1 MTGGFH
7 PGDAASRQHAPCLDR
22 SPCLPG
28 QDAINACFHCG
39 EPVPAGSRYAL
50 EIKGIVQPMCCPGC
64 QAVAET
70 IMECGL
76 SSYYDHRT
84 APGIK
89 GELVPQELAA
99 LTHYDLTE
107 VQQDFVTDSG
117 TGSHRMREILLSVEG
132 LTCAACAWLIER
144 HLTGLAGLH
153 YINVNTTTHRARIKW
168 DPDRLAL
175 SDILKGF
182 AKIGYRAYPFQTH
195 TQEALY
201 AKEVRSYMFRLALA
215 GLGSM
220 QVMMC
225 AVALYMDL
233 FISVED
239 EFMVYFKWIS
249 LLLSTPIMIYSAQ
262 PFYVGAWRSLKQG
275 HLSMDVSVSLALI
288 GAFVASMWATVFN
301 TGEVYFD
308 SITMFVFFLLLG
320 RFLELRAR
328 RKASESS
335 SNLARLVPIMA
346 TRIDEDG
353 EHEVAAKMLQ
363 VGDRIRV
370 LAGATLPADGLIV
383 EGQASLNESML
394 TGEQLPLLKQV
405 GDSVYAGTINTDA
418 PLQIR
423 VSHRIE
429 ESRIAQIM
437 RLQDHALDDK
447 PAIAQMAD
455 QLSRHFIL
463 VLLIIAAA
471 VWTFWHFH
479 QPEQAFWVTLAVL
492 VATCPCALSLAT
504 PTALTSATANLTRNG
519 ILLRRGHVLDVL
531 TKANRIVMDKT
542 GTLTTGNISL
552 ISTTALAE
560 LSEAQC
566 LSIARALEAYSEH
579 PIARA
584 FRSKAADEAVLLAAS
599 EVTPVI
605 GHGIQGKIAGQHYR
619 IGSARWLSLPAGQTA
634 SQGLAIYLA
643 DESRLLA
650 RFILAD
656 TLRPD
661 ARALIQAF
669 KAAGLQTTILTGDSS
684 AQADEVARELGVDEL
699 VKGVSPDGKLA
710 YLKEHEARGDINIM
724 VGDGINDAPV
734 LAGAHASFAMAG
746 GTDLAKNSADAILLA
761 DDLSRLLEART
772 LAIRTRKIIQEN
784 FAWSIGY
791 NLLVLPLAASG
802 WLPPYVAAAGM
813 SLSSLIVVTN
823 SMRLNR

>member
-1 MTGGFH
+1 MTG
-7 PGDAASRQHAPCLDR
+7 
-22 SPCLPG
+22 
-28 QDAINACFHCG
+28 CFHCG
-39 EPVPAGSRYAL
+39 EPVPTGSDFTL

-64 QAVAET
+64 QAVAQT
-70 IMECGL
+70 ILECGL
-76 SSYYDHRT
+76 ASYYEHRT

-89 GELVPQELAA
+89 GELVPSELAA
-99 LTHYDLTE
+99 LTHYDLAE
-107 VQQDFVTDSG
+107 VQQEFVTETG
-117 TGSHRMREILLSVEG
+117 TLREIQLSVEG

-144 HLTGLAGLH
+144 HLMGLPGLH
-153 YINVNTTTHRARIKW
+153 YVNVNTTTHRARIKW
-168 DPDRLAL
+168 DPDKLSL

-195 TQEALY
+195 SQEALY
-201 AKEVRSYMFRLALA
+201 AREVRSYMFRMALA

-233 FISVED
+233 FISVEE
-239 EFMVYFKWIS
+239 EFMIYFKWIS

-262 PFYVGAWRSLKQG
+262 PFYAGAWRSLRQG

-288 GAFVASMWATVFN
+288 GAFVASIWATVFN
-301 TGEVYFD
+301 TGEVYYD

-320 RFLELRAR
+320 RLLELRAR

-346 TRIDEDG
+346 TRIDTDG
-353 EHEVAAKMLQ
+353 EHEVAAKTLR
-363 VGDRIRV
+363 VGDRVRV
-370 LAGATLPADGLIV
+370 LAGATLPADGIITL
-383 EGQASLNESML
+383 GQASLNEAML
-394 TGEQLPLLKQV
+394 TGEQLPLLKQA
-405 GDSVYAGTINTDA
+405 GDPVFAGTINTDA
-418 PLQIR
+418 PLEIR
-423 VSHRIE
+423 VSHPIE
-429 ESRIAQIM
+429 ESRLAQIM

-447 PAIAQMAD
+447 PAIAQLAD
-455 QLSRHFIL
+455 VLSRHFIL
-463 VLLIIAAA
+463 VLLLIAAG

-479 QPEQAFWVTLAVL
+479 DPERAFWVTLSVL

-504 PTALTSATANLTRNG
+504 PTALTSATAHLTRRG

-531 TKANRIVMDKT
+531 TRANRIVMDKT

-552 ISTTALAE
+552 VGVQPLAGLGKDE
-560 LSEAQC
+560 C
-566 LSIARALEAYSEH
+566 LAIARALEAYSEH

-584 FRSKAADEAVLLAAS
+584 FRSQGAEDAVLPAS

-605 GHGIQGKIAGQHYR
+605 GHGIQGRIAGKHYR
-619 IGSARWLSLPAGQTA
+619 IGSPRWLALADEQEAT
-634 SQGLAIYLA
+634 QGLAIYLA
-643 DESRLLA
+643 DETGPLA
-650 RFILAD
+650 RFTLAD
-656 TLRPD
+656 TVRAD
-661 ARALIQAF
+661 AGALIQAF

-684 AQADEVARELGVDEL
+684 PQADAVARELGVDEL
-699 VKGVSPDGKLA
+699 VKGVTPDGKLA
-710 YLKEHEARGDINIM
+710 YLKAREAAGDISIM

-761 DDLSRLLEART
+761 DDLSRLLTARA
-772 LAIRTRKIIQEN
+772 LALRTRRIIQEN

-802 WLPPYVAAAGM
+802 WLPPYLAAAGM

>member
-1 MTGGFH
+1 MT
-7 PGDAASRQHAPCLDR
+7 P
-22 SPCLPG
+22 
-28 QDAINACFHCG
+28 CFHCG
-39 EPVPAGSRYAL
+39 EPVPTNSGYSL
-50 EIKGIVQPMCCPGC
+50 EIKGIVRPMCCPGC

-76 SSYYDHRT
+76 ASYYDHRT
-84 APGIK
+84 APGTK
-89 GELVPQELAA
+89 GDLVPEELAA
-99 LTHYDLTE
+99 LTHYDLAE

-117 TGSHRMREILLSVEG
+117 TLREIQLTVEG

-144 HLTGLAGLH
+144 HLMTLGGLR

-168 DPDRLAL
+168 DPDQLSL

-182 AKIGYRAYPFQTH
+182 AQIGYRAYPFQTH
-195 TQEALY
+195 QQEALY

-288 GAFVASMWATVFN
+288 GAFIASMWATVFN
-301 TGEVYFD
+301 TGEVYYD

-346 TRIDEDG
+346 TRIDDEG
-353 EHEVAAKMLQ
+353 EHEVAAKTLQ
-363 VGDRIRV
+363 VGDLVRV
-370 LAGATLPADGLIV
+370 LAGATLPADGIIV

-394 TGEQLPLLKQV
+394 TGEQLPLLKQR
-405 GDSVYAGTINTDA
+405 GDQVYAGTINTDA

-479 QPEQAFWVTLAVL
+479 QPDQAFWVTLAVL

-542 GTLTTGNISL
+542 GTLTTGEISL
-552 ISTTALAE
+552 TGTTTLAE
-560 LSEAQC
+560 MDETHC
-566 LSIARALEAYSEH
+566 LAIARAMEAQSEH

-584 FRSKAADEAVLLAAS
+584 FLLPADSIAVLPSAR
-599 EVTPVI
+599 EITPVI
-605 GHGIQGKIAGQHYR
+605 GHGITALVDGVRYR
-619 IGSARWLSLPAGQTA
+619 IGSARWIGLDPAQEQGR
-634 SQGLAIYLA
+634 GLAIYLA
-643 DESRLLA
+643 DEQQVLA
-650 RFILAD
+650 RFNLED

-661 ARALIQAF
+661 ARVLIAAF
-669 KAAGLQTTILTGDSS
+669 KSAGLQTTVLTGDSS
-684 AQADEVARELGVDEL
+684 LQADEIARELGVDEL
-699 VKGVSPDGKLA
+699 IKGVSPDGKLA
-710 YLKEHEARGDINIM
+710 YLKAREAQGDISIM

-761 DDLSRLLEART
+761 DDLSRLLEARV
-772 LAIRTRKIIQEN
+772 LAMRTRKIIIEN

-791 NLLVLPLAASG
+791 NLLVLPLAACG
-802 WLPPYVAAAGM
+802 WLPPYLAAAGM

>member
-1 MTGGFH
+1 MT
-7 PGDAASRQHAPCLDR
+7 P
-22 SPCLPG
+22 
-28 QDAINACFHCG
+28 CFHCG
-39 EPVPAGSRYAL
+39 EPVPANSGYSL
-50 EIKGIVQPMCCPGC
+50 EIKGIVRPMCCPGC

-76 SSYYDHRT
+76 ASYYDHRT
-84 APGIK
+84 APGTK
-89 GELVPQELAA
+89 GDLVPEELAA
-99 LTHYDLTE
+99 LTHYDLAE
-107 VQQDFVTDSG
+107 VQQDFVTDNG
-117 TGSHRMREILLSVEG
+117 TLREIQLTVEG

-144 HLTGLAGLH
+144 HLMTLTGLR

-168 DPDRLAL
+168 DPDQLSL

-182 AKIGYRAYPFQTH
+182 AQIGYRAYPFQTH
-195 TQEALY
+195 QQEALY

-301 TGEVYFD
+301 TGEVYYD

-346 TRIDEDG
+346 TRIDDEG
-353 EHEVAAKMLQ
+353 EHEVAAKTLQ
-363 VGDRIRV
+363 VGDRVRV
-370 LAGATLPADGLIV
+370 LAGATLPADGIIV

-394 TGEQLPLLKQV
+394 TGEQLPLLKQR
-405 GDSVYAGTINTDA
+405 GDQVYAGTINTDA

-479 QPEQAFWVTLAVL
+479 QPDQAFWVTLAVL

-542 GTLTTGNISL
+542 GTLTTGEISL
-552 ISTTALAE
+552 TGITALAE
-560 LSEAQC
+560 VDETHC
-566 LSIARALEAYSEH
+566 LAIARAMEAQSEH

-584 FRSKAADEAVLLAAS
+584 FRLPTDSISVLPSAR
-599 EVTPVI
+599 EITPVI
-605 GHGIQGKIAGQHYR
+605 GHGITALVDGVRYR
-619 IGSARWLSLPAGQTA
+619 IGSARWLGLDPAQDRGR
-634 SQGLAIYLA
+634 GLAIYLA
-643 DESRLLA
+643 DEQQVLA
-650 RFILAD
+650 RFNLED

-661 ARALIQAF
+661 AKALIAAF
-669 KAAGLQTTILTGDSS
+669 KAAGLQTTVLTGDSS
-684 AQADEVARELGVDEL
+684 LQADEIARELGVDEL

-710 YLKEHEARGDINIM
+710 YLKTREAQGDINIM

-761 DDLSRLLEART
+761 DDLSRLLEARV
-772 LAIRTRKIIQEN
+772 LAMRTRKIIIEN

-791 NLLVLPLAASG
+791 NLLVLPLAACG
-802 WLPPYVAAAGM
+802 WLPPYLAAAGM

>member
-1 MTGGFH
+1 MTG
-7 PGDAASRQHAPCLDR
+7 
-22 SPCLPG
+22 
-28 QDAINACFHCG
+28 CFHCG
-39 EPVPAGSRYAL
+39 EPVPANSGYSL
-50 EIKGIVQPMCCPGC
+50 EIKGIVRPMCCPGC

-76 SSYYDHRT
+76 ASYYDHRT

-89 GELVPQELAA
+89 GELVPEELAA
-99 LTHYDLTE
+99 LTHYDLAE
-107 VQQDFVTDSG
+107 VQQEFVTDSG
-117 TGSHRMREILLSVEG
+117 TGRETTREIQLTVEG

-144 HLTGLAGLH
+144 HLMTLSGLR

-168 DPDRLAL
+168 DPAQLSL

-195 TQEALY
+195 QQEALY

-262 PFYVGAWRSLKQG
+262 PFYINAWRSLKQG

-288 GAFVASMWATVFN
+288 GAFIASMWATVFN
-301 TGEVYFD
+301 TGEVYYD

-346 TRIDEDG
+346 TLIDQDG
-353 EHEVAAKMLQ
+353 EREVAAKTLQ
-363 VGDRIRV
+363 IGDRVRV
-370 LAGATLPADGLIV
+370 LAGATLPADGIIV
-383 EGQASLNESML
+383 AGEASLNEAML
-394 TGEQLPLLKQV
+394 TGEQLPLFKQC
-405 GDSVYAGTINTDA
+405 GDLVYAGTINTDA

-423 VSHRIE
+423 VTHRIE
-429 ESRIAQIM
+429 ESRISQIM

-471 VWTFWHFH
+471 VWTFWHVH
-479 QPEQAFWVTLAVL
+479 QPEQAFWIALAVL

-519 ILLRRGHVLDVL
+519 ILLRRGHVLDIL

-542 GTLTTGNISL
+542 GTLTTGEIRLSATTVM
-552 ISTTALAE
+552 STLDADR
-560 LSEAQC
+560 C
-566 LSIARALEAYSEH
+566 LSIARALEAQSEH

-584 FRSKAADEAVLLAAS
+584 FRLPTDEVGQLPQAS
-599 EVTPVI
+599 EITPVI
-605 GHGIQGKIAGQHYR
+605 GHGITGLVDGVRYR
-619 IGSARWLSLPAGQTA
+619 IGSARWLGMENNDNPEH
-634 SQGLAIYLA
+634 GLAIYLA
-643 DESRLLA
+643 DEQQLLA
-650 RFILAD
+650 RFELDD

-661 ARALIQAF
+661 AKALIEAF

-684 AQADEVARELGVDEL
+684 PQADEIARTLGVDEL
-699 VKGVSPDGKLA
+699 VKGVTPDGKLA
-710 YLKEHEARGDINIM
+710 YLKAREAEGEISIM

-761 DDLSRLLEART
+761 DDLSRLLDART
-772 LAIRTRKIIQEN
+772 LALRTRKIIIEN
-784 FAWSIGY
+784 FTWSIGY
-791 NLLVLPLAASG
+791 NLLVLPLAACG
-802 WLPPYVAAAGM
+802 WLPPYLAAAGM

>member
-1 MTGGFH
+1 MTG
-7 PGDAASRQHAPCLDR
+7 
-22 SPCLPG
+22 
-28 QDAINACFHCG
+28 CFHCG
-39 EPVPAGSRYAL
+39 EPVPTGSDFTL

-64 QAVAET
+64 QAVAQT
-70 IMECGL
+70 ILECGL
-76 SSYYDHRT
+76 ASYYEHRT

-89 GELVPQELAA
+89 GELVPSELAA
-99 LTHYDLTE
+99 LTHYDLAE
-107 VQQDFVTDSG
+107 VQQEFVTETG
-117 TGSHRMREILLSVEG
+117 TLREIQLSVEG

-144 HLTGLAGLH
+144 HLMGLPGLH
-153 YINVNTTTHRARIKW
+153 YVNVNTTTHRARIKW
-168 DPDRLAL
+168 DPDKLSL

-195 TQEALY
+195 QQEALY
-201 AKEVRSYMFRLALA
+201 AREVRSYMFRMALA

-233 FISVED
+233 FISVEE
-239 EFMVYFKWIS
+239 EFMIYFKWIS

-288 GAFVASMWATVFN
+288 GAFVASIWATVFN
-301 TGEVYFD
+301 TGEVYYD

-320 RFLELRAR
+320 RLLELRAR

-346 TRIDEDG
+346 TRIDAEG
-353 EHEVAAKMLQ
+353 EHEVPAKTLR
-363 VGDRIRV
+363 VGDRVRV
-370 LAGATLPADGLIV
+370 LAGATLPADGIITL
-383 EGQASLNESML
+383 GQASLNEAML
-394 TGEQLPLLKQV
+394 TGEQLPLLKQA
-405 GDSVYAGTINTDA
+405 GDPVFAGTISTDA
-418 PLQIR
+418 PLEIR
-423 VSHRIE
+423 VNHPIE
-429 ESRIAQIM
+429 ESRLAQIM
-437 RLQDHALDDK
+437 RLQDSALDDK
-447 PAIAQMAD
+447 PAIAQLAD
-455 QLSRHFIL
+455 VLSRHFIL
-463 VLLIIAAA
+463 VLLLIAAA

-479 QPEQAFWVTLAVL
+479 APERAFWVTLSVL

-504 PTALTSATANLTRNG
+504 PTALTSATAHLTRSG

-531 TKANRIVMDKT
+531 TRANRIVMDKT

-552 ISTTALAE
+552 VGVQPLAE
-560 LSEAQC
+560 LGEDEC
-566 LSIARALEAYSEH
+566 LAIARALEAYSEH

-584 FRSKAADEAVLLAAS
+584 FRSKGADDAVLLAAS
-599 EVTPVI
+599 GVTPVI
-605 GHGIQGKIAGQHYR
+605 GHGIEGRIAGKHYR
-619 IGSARWLSLPAGQTA
+619 IGSARWLGLSDKQNAA
-634 SQGLAIYLA
+634 QGLAIYLA
-643 DESRLLA
+643 DETRPLA
-650 RFILAD
+650 RFTLAD
-656 TLRPD
+656 TVRAD
-661 ARALIQAF
+661 AGALIQAF
-669 KAAGLQTTILTGDSS
+669 KTAGLQTTILTGDSS
-684 AQADEVARELGVDEL
+684 PQADTVARELGVDEL
-699 VKGVSPDGKLA
+699 VKGVTPDGKLA
-710 YLKEHEARGDINIM
+710 YLKARETAGDISIM

-761 DDLSRLLEART
+761 DDLSRLLTART
-772 LAIRTRKIIQEN
+772 LALRTRRIIQEN

-802 WLPPYVAAAGM
+802 WLPPYLAAAGM

>member
-1 MTGGFH
+1 MSG
-7 PGDAASRQHAPCLDR
+7 
-22 SPCLPG
+22 
-28 QDAINACFHCG
+28 CFHCG

-70 IMECGL
+70 ILECGL
-76 SSYYDHRT
+76 ASYYEHRT
-84 APGIK
+84 APGTK
-89 GELVPQELAA
+89 GELVPEELAA
-99 LTHYDLTE
+99 LTHYDLAE
-107 VQQDFVTDSG
+107 VQQDFVTDSA
-117 TGSHRMREILLSVEG
+117 TGSHKVREIQLTVEG

-144 HLTGLAGLH
+144 HLGNLAGLH

-168 DPDRLAL
+168 DPDRLSL
-175 SDILKGF
+175 SEILKGF

-195 TQEALY
+195 QQEALY

-233 FISVED
+233 FISVEE

-262 PFYVGAWRSLKQG
+262 PFYVGAWRSLRQG

-301 TGEVYFD
+301 TGEVYYD

-346 TRIDEDG
+346 TRLDEDG
-353 EHEVAAKMLQ
+353 EHEVAAKTLQ
-363 VGDRIRV
+363 VGDRVRV
-370 LAGATLPADGLIV
+370 LAGATLPADGTIV
-383 EGQASLNESML
+383 LGQASLNESML
-394 TGEQLPLLKQV
+394 TGEQLPLLKQA
-405 GDSVYAGTINTDA
+405 GDAVYAGTINTDA
-418 PLQIR
+418 PLEIR

-429 ESRIAQIM
+429 ESRLAQIM

-455 QLSRHFIL
+455 VLSRHFIL
-463 VLLIIAAA
+463 VLLFIAAG

-504 PTALTSATANLTRNG
+504 PTALTSATARLTRAG

-531 TKANRIVMDKT
+531 TRANRIVMDKT

-552 ISTTALAE
+552 TSTEALGNFD
-560 LSEAQC
+560 EARC
-566 LSIARALEAYSEH
+566 LAIARALEAYSEH

-584 FRSKAADEAVLLAAS
+584 FRSNAADDAVLLAAS
-599 EVTPVI
+599 KVTPVI
-605 GHGIQGKIAGQHYR
+605 GHGIEGVIEGRHYR
-619 IGSARWLSLPAGQTA
+619 LGSARWLGISNAHEA
-634 SQGLAIYLA
+634 RADGLVIYLA
-643 DESRLLA
+643 DEDRALA
-650 RFILAD
+650 RFLLTD

-661 ARALIQAF
+661 AKALIQAF
-669 KAAGLQTTILTGDSS
+669 KAAGLKTTILTGDSS

-699 VKGVSPDGKLA
+699 VKGVTPDGKLA
-710 YLKEHEARGDINIM
+710 YLKEHEVRGDISIM

-761 DDLSRLLEART
+761 DDLSRLLDARA
-772 LAIRTRKIIQEN
+772 LALRTRKIIKEN

>member
-1 MTGGFH
+1 MT
-7 PGDAASRQHAPCLDR
+7 P
-22 SPCLPG
+22 
-28 QDAINACFHCG
+28 CFHCG
-39 EPVPAGSRYAL
+39 EPVPANSGYSL
-50 EIKGIVQPMCCPGC
+50 EIKGIVRPMCCPGC

-76 SSYYDHRT
+76 ASYYDHRT

-89 GELVPQELAA
+89 GELVPEELAA
-99 LTHYDLTE
+99 LTHYDLAE
-107 VQQDFVTDSG
+107 VQQEFVTDSG
-117 TGSHRMREILLSVEG
+117 TGRETTREIQLTVEG

-144 HLTGLAGLH
+144 HLMTLSGLR

-168 DPDRLAL
+168 DPAQLSL

-195 TQEALY
+195 QQEALY

-262 PFYVGAWRSLKQG
+262 PFYINAWRSLKQG

-288 GAFVASMWATVFN
+288 GAFIASMWATVFN
-301 TGEVYFD
+301 TGEVYYD

-346 TRIDEDG
+346 TLIDQDG
-353 EHEVAAKMLQ
+353 EREVAAKTLQ
-363 VGDRIRV
+363 VGDRVRV
-370 LAGATLPADGLIV
+370 LAGATLPADGVIV
-383 EGQASLNESML
+383 AGEASLNEAML
-394 TGEQLPLLKQV
+394 TGEQLPLFKQC
-405 GDSVYAGTINTDA
+405 GDLVYAGTINTDA

-423 VSHRIE
+423 VTHRIE
-429 ESRIAQIM
+429 ESRISQIM

-479 QPEQAFWVTLAVL
+479 QPEQAFWIALAVL

-519 ILLRRGHVLDVL
+519 ILLRRGHVLDIL

-542 GTLTTGNISL
+542 GTLTTGEIRL
-552 ISTTALAE
+552 CATTVLGTLDADR
-560 LSEAQC
+560 S
-566 LSIARALEAYSEH
+566 LSIARALEAQSEH

-584 FRSKAADEAVLLAAS
+584 FRLPADEVALLPQAS
-599 EVTPVI
+599 EITPVI
-605 GHGIQGKIAGQHYR
+605 GHGITGLVDGVRYR
-619 IGSARWLSLPAGQTA
+619 IGSASWLGIESDDNAQH
-634 SQGLAIYLA
+634 SLAIYLA
-643 DESRLLA
+643 DEQQLLA
-650 RFILAD
+650 RFELDD

-661 ARALIQAF
+661 AKALINAF

-684 AQADEVARELGVDEL
+684 SQADEIARILGVDEL
-699 VKGVSPDGKLA
+699 VKGVTPDGKLA
-710 YLKEHEARGDINIM
+710 YLKAREAEGEISIM

-761 DDLSRLLEART
+761 DDLSRLLDARR
-772 LAIRTRKIIQEN
+772 LALRTRKIIIEN
-784 FAWSIGY
+784 FTWSIGY
-791 NLLVLPLAASG
+791 NLLVLPLAACG
-802 WLPPYVAAAGM
+802 WLPPYLAAAGM

>member
-1 MTGGFH
+1 MTG
-7 PGDAASRQHAPCLDR
+7 
-22 SPCLPG
+22 
-28 QDAINACFHCG
+28 CFHCG
-39 EPVPAGSRYAL
+39 EPVSTGSDFTL
-50 EIKGIVQPMCCPGC
+50 EIKGIAQPMCCPGC
-64 QAVAET
+64 QAVAQT
-70 IMECGL
+70 ILECGL
-76 SSYYDHRT
+76 ASYYEHRT

-89 GELVPQELAA
+89 GELVPSELAA
-99 LTHYDLTE
+99 LTHYDLAE
-107 VQQDFVTDSG
+107 VQQEFVTETG
-117 TGSHRMREILLSVEG
+117 TLREIQLSVEG

-144 HLTGLAGLH
+144 HLMGLPGLH
-153 YINVNTTTHRARIKW
+153 YVNVNTTTHRARIKW
-168 DPDRLAL
+168 DPDKLSL

-195 TQEALY
+195 SQEALY
-201 AKEVRSYMFRLALA
+201 AREVRSYMFRMALA

-233 FISVED
+233 FISVEE
-239 EFMVYFKWIS
+239 EFMIYFKWIS
-249 LLLSTPIMIYSAQ
+249 LLLSTPIMLYSAQ
-262 PFYVGAWRSLKQG
+262 PFYAGAWRSLRQG

-288 GAFVASMWATVFN
+288 GAFVASIWATVFN
-301 TGEVYFD
+301 TGEVYYD

-320 RFLELRAR
+320 RLLELRAR

-346 TRIDEDG
+346 TRIDADG
-353 EHEVAAKMLQ
+353 EHEVAAKTLR
-363 VGDRIRV
+363 VGDRVRV
-370 LAGATLPADGLIV
+370 LAGATLPADGIITL
-383 EGQASLNESML
+383 GQASLNEAML
-394 TGEQLPLLKQV
+394 TGEQLPLLKQA
-405 GDSVYAGTINTDA
+405 GDPVFAGTINTDA
-418 PLQIR
+418 PLEIR
-423 VSHRIE
+423 VSHPIE
-429 ESRIAQIM
+429 ESRLAQIM

-447 PAIAQMAD
+447 PAIAQLAD
-455 QLSRHFIL
+455 VLSRHFIL
-463 VLLIIAAA
+463 VLLLIAAG

-479 QPEQAFWVTLAVL
+479 DPERAFWVTLSVL

-504 PTALTSATANLTRNG
+504 PTALTSATAHLTRRG

-531 TKANRIVMDKT
+531 TRANRIVMDKT

-552 ISTTALAE
+552 VGVQPLAGLGKDE
-560 LSEAQC
+560 C
-566 LSIARALEAYSEH
+566 LAIARALEAYSEH

-584 FRSKAADEAVLLAAS
+584 FRSQGAEDAVLPAS

-605 GHGIQGKIAGQHYR
+605 GHGIQGRIAGKHYR
-619 IGSARWLSLPAGQTA
+619 IGSPRWLALADEQEAT
-634 SQGLAIYLA
+634 QGLAIYLA
-643 DESRLLA
+643 DETGPLA
-650 RFILAD
+650 RFTLAD
-656 TLRPD
+656 TVRAD
-661 ARALIQAF
+661 AGALIQAF

-684 AQADEVARELGVDEL
+684 PQADAVARELGVDEL
-699 VKGVSPDGKLA
+699 VKGVTPDGKLA
-710 YLKEHEARGDINIM
+710 YLKAREAAGDISIM

-761 DDLSRLLEART
+761 DDLSRLLTARA
-772 LAIRTRKIIQEN
+772 LALRTRRIIQEN

-802 WLPPYVAAAGM
+802 WLPPYLAAAGM

>member
-1 MTGGFH
+1 MTG
-7 PGDAASRQHAPCLDR
+7 
-22 SPCLPG
+22 
-28 QDAINACFHCG
+28 CFHCG
-39 EPVPAGSRYAL
+39 EPVPTGSDFTL

-64 QAVAET
+64 QAVAQT
-70 IMECGL
+70 ILECGL
-76 SSYYDHRT
+76 ASYYEHRT

-89 GELVPQELAA
+89 GELVPSELAA
-99 LTHYDLTE
+99 LTHYDLAE
-107 VQQDFVTDSG
+107 VQQEFVTETG
-117 TGSHRMREILLSVEG
+117 TLREIQLSVEG

-144 HLTGLAGLH
+144 HLMGLPGLH
-153 YINVNTTTHRARIKW
+153 YVNVNTTTHRARIKW
-168 DPDRLAL
+168 DPDRLSL

-195 TQEALY
+195 SQEALY
-201 AKEVRSYMFRLALA
+201 AREVRSYMFRMALA

-225 AVALYMDL
+225 AVALYMDF
-233 FISVED
+233 FISVEE
-239 EFMVYFKWIS
+239 EFMIYFKWIS

-262 PFYVGAWRSLKQG
+262 PFYAGAWRSLRQG

-288 GAFVASMWATVFN
+288 GAFVASIWATVFN
-301 TGEVYFD
+301 TGEVYYD

-320 RFLELRAR
+320 RLLELRAR

-346 TRIDEDG
+346 TRIDADG
-353 EHEVAAKMLQ
+353 EHEVPAKTLR
-363 VGDRIRV
+363 VGDRVRV
-370 LAGATLPADGLIV
+370 LAGATLPADGIITL
-383 EGQASLNESML
+383 GQASLNEAML
-394 TGEQLPLLKQV
+394 TGEQLPLLKQA
-405 GDSVYAGTINTDA
+405 GDPVFAGTINTDA
-418 PLQIR
+418 PLEIR
-423 VSHRIE
+423 VNHPIE
-429 ESRIAQIM
+429 ESRLAQIM

-447 PAIAQMAD
+447 PAIAQLAD
-455 QLSRHFIL
+455 VLSRHFIL
-463 VLLIIAAA
+463 VLLLIAAA

-479 QPEQAFWVTLAVL
+479 APERAFWVTLSVL

-504 PTALTSATANLTRNG
+504 PTALTSATAHLTRSG

-531 TKANRIVMDKT
+531 TRANRIVMDKT

-552 ISTTALAE
+552 VGVQPLAE
-560 LSEAQC
+560 LGEDEC
-566 LSIARALEAYSEH
+566 LAIARALEAYSEH

-584 FRSKAADEAVLLAAS
+584 FRSKGADDAVLLAAS
-599 EVTPVI
+599 GVTPVI
-605 GHGIQGKIAGQHYR
+605 GHGIEGRIAGKHYR
-619 IGSARWLSLPAGQTA
+619 IGSARWLGLSDKQNAA
-634 SQGLAIYLA
+634 QGLAIYLA
-643 DESRLLA
+643 DETRPLA
-650 RFILAD
+650 RFTLAD
-656 TLRPD
+656 TVRAD
-661 ARALIQAF
+661 AGALIQAF

-684 AQADEVARELGVDEL
+684 PQADTVARELGVDEL
-699 VKGVSPDGKLA
+699 VKGVTPDGKLA
-710 YLKEHEARGDINIM
+710 YLKARETAGDISIM

-761 DDLSRLLEART
+761 DDLSRLLTART
-772 LAIRTRKIIQEN
+772 LALRTRRIIQEN

-802 WLPPYVAAAGM
+802 WLPPYLAAAGM

>member
-1 MTGGFH
+1 MSG
-7 PGDAASRQHAPCLDR
+7 
-22 SPCLPG
+22 
-28 QDAINACFHCG
+28 CFHCG

-70 IMECGL
+70 ILECGL
-76 SSYYDHRT
+76 ASYYEHRT
-84 APGIK
+84 APGTK
-89 GELVPQELAA
+89 GELVPEELAA
-99 LTHYDLTE
+99 LTHYDLAE
-107 VQQDFVTDSG
+107 VQQDFVTDSA
-117 TGSHRMREILLSVEG
+117 TGSHKVREIQLTVEG

-144 HLTGLAGLH
+144 HLGNLTGLH

-168 DPDRLAL
+168 DPDRLSL

-195 TQEALY
+195 QQEALY

-233 FISVED
+233 FISVEE

-262 PFYVGAWRSLKQG
+262 PFYVGAWRSLRQG

-301 TGEVYFD
+301 TGEVYYD

-346 TRIDEDG
+346 TRLDEEG
-353 EHEVAAKMLQ
+353 EHEVAAKTLQ
-363 VGDRIRV
+363 VGDRVRV
-370 LAGATLPADGLIV
+370 LAGATLPADGIILL
-383 EGQASLNESML
+383 GQASLNESML

-405 GDSVYAGTINTDA
+405 GDAVYAGTINTDA
-418 PLQIR
+418 PLEIR

-429 ESRIAQIM
+429 ESRLAQIM

-455 QLSRHFIL
+455 VLSRHFIL
-463 VLLIIAAA
+463 VLLFIAAG

-504 PTALTSATANLTRNG
+504 PTALTSATAHLTRAG

-531 TKANRIVMDKT
+531 TRANRIVMDKT

-552 ISTTALAE
+552 TSTEALGNLDE
-560 LSEAQC
+560 TRC
-566 LSIARALEAYSEH
+566 LAIARALEAYSEH

-584 FRSKAADEAVLLAAS
+584 FRSNAAEDAVLLAAS
-599 EVTPVI
+599 KVTPVI
-605 GHGIQGKIAGQHYR
+605 GHGIEGVIEGRHYR
-619 IGSARWLSLPAGQTA
+619 LGSARWLGISDTHAAQA
-634 SQGLAIYLA
+634 DGLVIYLA
-643 DESRLLA
+643 DEDRALA
-650 RFILAD
+650 RFLLTD

-661 ARALIQAF
+661 AKALIQAF
-669 KAAGLQTTILTGDSS
+669 KAAGLKTTILTGDSS

-699 VKGVSPDGKLA
+699 VKGVTPDGKLA
-710 YLKEHEARGDINIM
+710 YLKEHEARGDISIM

-761 DDLSRLLEART
+761 DDLSRLLDARA
-772 LAIRTRKIIQEN
+772 LALRTRKIIKEN

>member
-1 MTGGFH
+1 MTG
-7 PGDAASRQHAPCLDR
+7 
-22 SPCLPG
+22 
-28 QDAINACFHCG
+28 CFHCG
-39 EPVPAGSRYAL
+39 EPVSTGSDFTL

-64 QAVAET
+64 QAVAQT
-70 IMECGL
+70 ILECGL
-76 SSYYDHRT
+76 ASYYEHRT

-89 GELVPQELAA
+89 GELVPSELAA
-99 LTHYDLTE
+99 LTHYDLAE
-107 VQQDFVTDSG
+107 VQQEFVTETG
-117 TGSHRMREILLSVEG
+117 TLREIQLSVEG

-144 HLTGLAGLH
+144 HLMGLPGLH
-153 YINVNTTTHRARIKW
+153 YVNVNTTTHRARIKW
-168 DPDRLAL
+168 DPDRLSL

-195 TQEALY
+195 SQEALY
-201 AKEVRSYMFRLALA
+201 AREVRSYMFRMALA

-233 FISVED
+233 FISVEE
-239 EFMVYFKWIS
+239 EFMIYFKWIS

-262 PFYVGAWRSLKQG
+262 PFYAGAWRSLRQG

-288 GAFVASMWATVFN
+288 GAFVASIWATVFN
-301 TGEVYFD
+301 TGEVYYD

-320 RFLELRAR
+320 RLLELRAR

-346 TRIDEDG
+346 TRIDADG
-353 EHEVAAKMLQ
+353 EHEVAAKTLR
-363 VGDRIRV
+363 VGDRVRV
-370 LAGATLPADGLIV
+370 LAGATLPADGIITL
-383 EGQASLNESML
+383 GQASLNEAML
-394 TGEQLPLLKQV
+394 TGEQLPLLKQA
-405 GDSVYAGTINTDA
+405 GDPVFAGTINTDA
-418 PLQIR
+418 PLLIR
-423 VSHRIE
+423 VSHPIE
-429 ESRIAQIM
+429 ESRLAQIM

-447 PAIAQMAD
+447 PAIAQLAD
-455 QLSRHFIL
+455 VLSRHFIL
-463 VLLIIAAA
+463 VLLLIAAG

-479 QPEQAFWVTLAVL
+479 DPERAFWVTLSVL

-504 PTALTSATANLTRNG
+504 PTALTSATAHLTRSG

-531 TKANRIVMDKT
+531 TRANRIVMDKT

-552 ISTTALAE
+552 VGVQPLAE
-560 LSEAQC
+560 LSEDEC
-566 LSIARALEAYSEH
+566 LAIARALEAYSEH

-584 FRSKAADEAVLLAAS
+584 FRSKGAEDAMLPAAS

-605 GHGIQGKIAGQHYR
+605 GHGIQGRIAGKHYR
-619 IGSARWLSLPAGQTA
+619 IGSARWLALADEQEAT
-634 SQGLAIYLA
+634 QGLAIYLA
-643 DESRLLA
+643 DETGPLA
-650 RFILAD
+650 RFTLAD
-656 TLRPD
+656 TVRAD
-661 ARALIQAF
+661 AGALIQAF

-684 AQADEVARELGVDEL
+684 PQADAVARELGVDEL
-699 VKGVSPDGKLA
+699 VKGVTPDGKLA
-710 YLKEHEARGDINIM
+710 YLKAREAAGDISIM

-761 DDLSRLLEART
+761 DDLSRLLTARA
-772 LAIRTRKIIQEN
+772 LALRTRRIIQEN

-802 WLPPYVAAAGM
+802 WLPPYLAAAGM

>member
-1 MTGGFH
+1 MT
-7 PGDAASRQHAPCLDR
+7 P
-22 SPCLPG
+22 
-28 QDAINACFHCG
+28 CFHCG
-39 EPVPAGSRYAL
+39 EPVPANSGYSL
-50 EIKGIVQPMCCPGC
+50 EIKGIVRPMCCPGC

-76 SSYYDHRT
+76 ASYYDHRT
-84 APGIK
+84 APGTK
-89 GELVPQELAA
+89 GDLVPEELAA
-99 LTHYDLTE
+99 LTHYDLAE
-107 VQQDFVTDSG
+107 VQQEFVTDNG
-117 TGSHRMREILLSVEG
+117 TLREIQLTVEG

-144 HLTGLAGLH
+144 HLMTLGGLR

-168 DPDRLAL
+168 DPDQLSL

-182 AKIGYRAYPFQTH
+182 AQIGYRAYPFQTH
-195 TQEALY
+195 QQEALY

-288 GAFVASMWATVFN
+288 GAFIASMWATVFN
-301 TGEVYFD
+301 TGEVYYD

-346 TRIDEDG
+346 TRIDDEG
-353 EHEVAAKMLQ
+353 EHEVAAKTLQ
-363 VGDRIRV
+363 VGDRVRV
-370 LAGATLPADGLIV
+370 LAGATLPADGIIV

-394 TGEQLPLLKQV
+394 TGEQLPLLKQP
-405 GDSVYAGTINTDA
+405 GEQVYAGTINTDA

-479 QPEQAFWVTLAVL
+479 QPDQAFWVTLAVL

-542 GTLTTGNISL
+542 GTLTTGEISL
-552 ISTTALAE
+552 THTQALAD
-560 LSEAQC
+560 LDEAHC
-566 LSIARALEAYSEH
+566 LAIARAMEVQSEH

-584 FRSKAADEAVLLAAS
+584 FRLPADSIAVLPSAR
-599 EVTPVI
+599 EITPVI
-605 GHGIQGKIAGQHYR
+605 GHGITALVDGVRYR
-619 IGSARWLSLPAGQTA
+619 IGSARWLGLDPAQEQGR
-634 SQGLAIYLA
+634 GLAIYLA
-643 DESRLLA
+643 DEQQVLA
-650 RFILAD
+650 RFNLED

-661 ARALIQAF
+661 ARALIAAF
-669 KAAGLQTTILTGDSS
+669 KAAGLQTTVLTGDSS
-684 AQADEVARELGVDEL
+684 LQADEIARELGVDEL

-710 YLKEHEARGDINIM
+710 YLKAREAQGDISIM

-761 DDLSRLLEART
+761 DDLSRLLEARV
-772 LAIRTRKIIQEN
+772 LAIRTRKIIIEN

-791 NLLVLPLAASG
+791 NLLVLPLAACG
-802 WLPPYVAAAGM
+802 WLPPYLAAAGM

>member
-1 MTGGFH
+1 MT
-7 PGDAASRQHAPCLDR
+7 PCY
-22 SPCLPG
+22 
-28 QDAINACFHCG
+28 HCG
-39 EPVPAGSRYAL
+39 EPVPANSGYSL
-50 EIKGIVQPMCCPGC
+50 EIKGIVRPMCCPGC

-76 SSYYDHRT
+76 ASYYDHRT
-84 APGIK
+84 APGTK
-89 GELVPQELAA
+89 GDLVPEELAA
-99 LTHYDLTE
+99 LTHYDLAE
-107 VQQDFVTDSG
+107 VQQEFVTDSG
-117 TGSHRMREILLSVEG
+117 TLREIQLTVEG

-144 HLTGLAGLH
+144 HLMTLGGLR

-168 DPDRLAL
+168 DPNQLSL

-182 AKIGYRAYPFQTH
+182 AQIGYRAYPFQTH
-195 TQEALY
+195 QQEALY

-288 GAFVASMWATVFN
+288 GAFIASMWATVFN
-301 TGEVYFD
+301 TGEVYYD

-346 TRIDEDG
+346 TRIDDEG
-353 EHEVAAKMLQ
+353 EHEVAAKTLQ
-363 VGDRIRV
+363 VGDRVRV
-370 LAGATLPADGLIV
+370 LAGATLPADGIIV

-394 TGEQLPLLKQV
+394 TGEQLPLLKQR
-405 GDSVYAGTINTDA
+405 GDQVYAGTINTDA

-479 QPEQAFWVTLAVL
+479 QPDQAFWVTLAVL

-542 GTLTTGNISL
+542 GTLTTGEISL
-552 ISTTALAE
+552 TGTTTLAE
-560 LSEAQC
+560 MDETHC
-566 LSIARALEAYSEH
+566 LAIARAMEAQSEH

-584 FRSKAADEAVLLAAS
+584 FRLPTDSIAVLPSAR
-599 EVTPVI
+599 EITPVI
-605 GHGIQGKIAGQHYR
+605 GHGITALVDGVRYR
-619 IGSARWLSLPAGQTA
+619 IGSARWLGLDPAQEHGR
-634 SQGLAIYLA
+634 GLAIYLA
-643 DESRLLA
+643 DEQQVLA
-650 RFILAD
+650 RFNLED

-661 ARALIQAF
+661 ARALIAAF
-669 KAAGLQTTILTGDSS
+669 KAAGLQTTVLTGDSS
-684 AQADEVARELGVDEL
+684 LQAEEIARELGVDEL

-710 YLKEHEARGDINIM
+710 YLKAREAQGDISIM

-761 DDLSRLLEART
+761 DDLSRLLEARV
-772 LAIRTRKIIQEN
+772 LAMRTRKIIIEN

-791 NLLVLPLAASG
+791 NLLVLPLAACG
-802 WLPPYVAAAGM
+802 WLPPYLAAAGM

>member
-1 MTGGFH
+1 MTG
-7 PGDAASRQHAPCLDR
+7 
-22 SPCLPG
+22 
-28 QDAINACFHCG
+28 CFHCG
-39 EPVPAGSRYAL
+39 EPVSTGSDFTL

-64 QAVAET
+64 QAVAQT
-70 IMECGL
+70 ILECGL
-76 SSYYDHRT
+76 ASYYEHRT

-89 GELVPQELAA
+89 GELVPSELAA
-99 LTHYDLTE
+99 LTHYDLAE
-107 VQQDFVTDSG
+107 VQQEFVTETG
-117 TGSHRMREILLSVEG
+117 TLREIQLSVEG

-144 HLTGLAGLH
+144 HLMGLPGLH
-153 YINVNTTTHRARIKW
+153 YVNVNTTTHRARIKW
-168 DPDRLAL
+168 DPDKLSL

-195 TQEALY
+195 SQEALY
-201 AKEVRSYMFRLALA
+201 AREVRSYMFRMALA

-233 FISVED
+233 FISVEE
-239 EFMVYFKWIS
+239 EFMIYFKWIS

-262 PFYVGAWRSLKQG
+262 PFYAGAWRSLRQG

-288 GAFVASMWATVFN
+288 GAFVASIWATVFN
-301 TGEVYFD
+301 TGEVYYD

-320 RFLELRAR
+320 RLLELRAR

-346 TRIDEDG
+346 TRIDADG
-353 EHEVAAKMLQ
+353 EHEVAAKTLR
-363 VGDRIRV
+363 VGDRVRV
-370 LAGATLPADGLIV
+370 LAGATLPADGIITL
-383 EGQASLNESML
+383 GQASLNEAML
-394 TGEQLPLLKQV
+394 TGEQLPLLKQA
-405 GDSVYAGTINTDA
+405 GDPVFAGTINTDA
-418 PLQIR
+418 PLEIR
-423 VSHRIE
+423 VSHPIE
-429 ESRIAQIM
+429 ESRLAQIM

-447 PAIAQMAD
+447 PAIAQLAD
-455 QLSRHFIL
+455 VLSRHFIL
-463 VLLIIAAA
+463 VLLLIAAG

-479 QPEQAFWVTLAVL
+479 DPERAFWVTLSVL

-504 PTALTSATANLTRNG
+504 PTALTSATAHLTRSG

-531 TKANRIVMDKT
+531 TRANRIVMDKT

-552 ISTTALAE
+552 VGVQPLAE
-560 LSEAQC
+560 LGEDEC
-566 LSIARALEAYSEH
+566 LAIARALEAYSEH

-584 FRSKAADEAVLLAAS
+584 FRSKGAEDAMLPAAS

-605 GHGIQGKIAGQHYR
+605 GHGIQGRIAGKHYR
-619 IGSARWLSLPAGQTA
+619 IGSARWLALADEQEAT
-634 SQGLAIYLA
+634 QGLAIYLA
-643 DESRLLA
+643 DETGPLA
-650 RFILAD
+650 RFTLAD
-656 TLRPD
+656 TVRAD
-661 ARALIQAF
+661 AGALIQAF

-684 AQADEVARELGVDEL
+684 PQADAVARELGVDEL
-699 VKGVSPDGKLA
+699 VKGVTPDGKLA
-710 YLKEHEARGDINIM
+710 YLKAREAAGDISIM

-761 DDLSRLLEART
+761 DDLSRLLTARA
-772 LAIRTRKIIQEN
+772 LALRTRRIIQEN

-802 WLPPYVAAAGM
+802 WLPPYLAAAGM

>member
-1 MTGGFH
+1 MT
-7 PGDAASRQHAPCLDR
+7 P
-22 SPCLPG
+22 
-28 QDAINACFHCG
+28 CFHCS
-39 EPVPAGSRYAL
+39 EPVPANSGYYL
-50 EIKGIVQPMCCPGC
+50 EIKGIVRPMCCPGC

-70 IMECGL
+70 IMACGL
-76 SSYYDHRT
+76 ASYYDHRT
-84 APGIK
+84 APGTK
-89 GELVPQELAA
+89 GDLVPEELAA
-99 LTHYDLTE
+99 LTHYDLAE
-107 VQQDFVTDSG
+107 IQQEFVTERG
-117 TGSHRMREILLSVEG
+117 TGREITREIQLTVEG

-144 HLTGLAGLH
+144 HLMTLGGLC

-168 DPDRLAL
+168 DPDRLSL
-175 SDILKGF
+175 SEILKGF

-195 TQEALY
+195 SQEALY

-225 AVALYMDL
+225 AVALYMDF
-233 FISVED
+233 FISVEE

-262 PFYVGAWRSLKQG
+262 PFYMGAWRSLKQG

-301 TGEVYFD
+301 TGEVYYD

-346 TRIDEDG
+346 TRLDEDG
-353 EHEVAAKMLQ
+353 EHEVAAKTLQ
-363 VGDRIRV
+363 VGDRVRV
-370 LAGATLPADGLIV
+370 LAGATLPADGIIV
-383 EGQASLNESML
+383 QGQASLNESML
-394 TGEQLPLLKQV
+394 TGEQLPLLKQT
-405 GDSVYAGTINTDA
+405 GDQVYAGTINTDA
-418 PLQIR
+418 PLEIR
-423 VSHRIE
+423 VSHTIG
-429 ESRIAQIM
+429 ESRLSQIM

-447 PAIAQMAD
+447 PAIAEMAD
-455 QLSRHFIL
+455 VLSRHFIL
-463 VLLIIAAA
+463 VLLFIAAG

-504 PTALTSATANLTRNG
+504 PTALTSATAHLTRTG
-519 ILLRRGHVLDVL
+519 ILLRRGHVLDIL

-542 GTLTTGNISL
+542 GTLTTGDITL
-552 ISTTALAE
+552 TGITALADVRE
-560 LSEAQC
+560 DRC
-566 LSIARALEAYSEH
+566 LAIARALEVQSEH

-584 FRSKAADEAVLLAAS
+584 FRLPAGSVEVLPSAR
-599 EVTPVI
+599 EITPVI
-605 GHGIQGKIAGQHYR
+605 GHGVTGLVDGVRYR
-619 IGSARWLSLPAGQTA
+619 IGSARWLGLDPAQERGP
-634 SQGLAIYLA
+634 GLAIYLA
-643 DESRLLA
+643 NEQQILA
-650 RFILAD
+650 RFNLED

-661 ARALIQAF
+661 AKALIAAF
-669 KAAGLQTTILTGDSS
+669 KEAGLQTTVLTGDSS
-684 AQADEVARELGVDEL
+684 LQADEIARELGVDEL

-710 YLKEHEARGDINIM
+710 YLKALEADGDISIM

-761 DDLSRLLEART
+761 DDLSRLLSART
-772 LAIRTRKIIQEN
+772 LALRTRKIIKEN

-802 WLPPYVAAAGM
+802 WLPPYLAAAGM

>member
-1 MTGGFH
+1 MSG
-7 PGDAASRQHAPCLDR
+7 
-22 SPCLPG
+22 
-28 QDAINACFHCG
+28 CFHCG

-70 IMECGL
+70 ILECGL
-76 SSYYDHRT
+76 ASYYEHRT
-84 APGIK
+84 APGTK
-89 GELVPQELAA
+89 GELVPEELAA
-99 LTHYDLTE
+99 LTHYDLAE
-107 VQQDFVTDSG
+107 VQQDFVTDSA
-117 TGSHRMREILLSVEG
+117 TGSHKVREIQLTVEG

-144 HLTGLAGLH
+144 HLGNLTGLH

-168 DPDRLAL
+168 DPDRLSL

-195 TQEALY
+195 QQEALY

-233 FISVED
+233 FISVEE

-262 PFYVGAWRSLKQG
+262 PFYVGAWRSLRQG

-301 TGEVYFD
+301 TGEVYYD

-346 TRIDEDG
+346 TRLDEDG
-353 EHEVAAKMLQ
+353 EHEVAAKTLQ
-363 VGDRIRV
+363 VGDRVRV
-370 LAGATLPADGLIV
+370 LAGATLPADGIILL
-383 EGQASLNESML
+383 GQASLNESML
-394 TGEQLPLLKQV
+394 TGEQLPLLKQA
-405 GDSVYAGTINTDA
+405 GDAVYAGTINTDA
-418 PLQIR
+418 PLEIR

-429 ESRIAQIM
+429 ESRLAQIM

-455 QLSRHFIL
+455 VLSRHFIL
-463 VLLIIAAA
+463 VLLFIAAG

-504 PTALTSATANLTRNG
+504 PTALTSATARLTRAG

-531 TKANRIVMDKT
+531 TRANRIVMDKT

-552 ISTTALAE
+552 TSTEALGN
-560 LSEAQC
+560 LDEARC
-566 LSIARALEAYSEH
+566 LAIARTLEAYSEH

-584 FRSKAADEAVLLAAS
+584 FRSNAAEDAVLLAAS
-599 EVTPVI
+599 KVTPVI
-605 GHGIQGKIAGQHYR
+605 GHGIEGVIEGRHYR
-619 IGSARWLSLPAGQTA
+619 LGSARWLGISDAQETQA
-634 SQGLAIYLA
+634 DGLVIYLA
-643 DESRLLA
+643 DEDRALA
-650 RFILAD
+650 RFLLSD

-661 ARALIQAF
+661 AKELIQAF
-669 KAAGLQTTILTGDSS
+669 KAAGLKTTILTGDSS
-684 AQADEVARELGVDEL
+684 PQADEVARELGVDEL
-699 VKGVSPDGKLA
+699 VKGVTPDGKLA
-710 YLKEHEARGDINIM
+710 YLKEHEARGDISIM

-761 DDLSRLLEART
+761 DDLSRLLDART
-772 LAIRTRKIIQEN
+772 LALRTRKIIKEN

>member
-1 MTGGFH
+1 MSG
-7 PGDAASRQHAPCLDR
+7 
-22 SPCLPG
+22 
-28 QDAINACFHCG
+28 CFHCG

-70 IMECGL
+70 ILECGL
-76 SSYYDHRT
+76 ASYYEHRT
-84 APGIK
+84 APGTK
-89 GELVPQELAA
+89 GELVPAELAA
-99 LTHYDLTE
+99 LTHYDLAE
-107 VQQDFVTDSG
+107 VQQDFVTDSA
-117 TGSHRMREILLSVEG
+117 TGSHKVRAIQLTVEG

-144 HLTGLAGLH
+144 HLGNLTGLH

-168 DPDRLAL
+168 DPDRLSL

-195 TQEALY
+195 QQEALY

-233 FISVED
+233 FISVEE

-262 PFYVGAWRSLKQG
+262 PFYVGAWRSLRQG

-301 TGEVYFD
+301 TGEVYYD

-346 TRIDEDG
+346 TRLDEDG
-353 EHEVAAKMLQ
+353 EHEVAAKTLQ
-363 VGDRIRV
+363 VGDRVRV
-370 LAGATLPADGLIV
+370 LAGATLPADGIILL
-383 EGQASLNESML
+383 GQASLNESML

-405 GDSVYAGTINTDA
+405 GDAVYAGTINTDA
-418 PLQIR
+418 PLEIR

-429 ESRIAQIM
+429 ESRLAQIM

-455 QLSRHFIL
+455 VLSRHFIL
-463 VLLIIAAA
+463 VLLFIAAG

-504 PTALTSATANLTRNG
+504 PTALTSATARLTRAG

-531 TKANRIVMDKT
+531 TRANRIVMDKT

-552 ISTTALAE
+552 TSTEALANLDE
-560 LSEAQC
+560 TRC
-566 LSIARALEAYSEH
+566 LAIARALEAYSEH

-584 FRSKAADEAVLLAAS
+584 FRSNAAEDVVLLAVS
-599 EVTPVI
+599 KVTPVI
-605 GHGIQGKIAGQHYR
+605 GHGIEGVIEGRHYR
-619 IGSARWLSLPAGQTA
+619 LGSARWLGISDAHEAQA
-634 SQGLAIYLA
+634 DGLVIYLA
-643 DESRLLA
+643 NEDRALA
-650 RFILAD
+650 RFLLTD

-661 ARALIQAF
+661 AKALIQSF
-669 KAAGLQTTILTGDSS
+669 KAAGLKTTILTGDSS

-699 VKGVSPDGKLA
+699 VKGVTPDGKLA
-710 YLKEHEARGDINIM
+710 YLKEHEARGDISIM

-761 DDLSRLLEART
+761 DDLSRLLDARA
-772 LAIRTRKIIQEN
+772 LALRTRKIIKEN

>member
-1 MTGGFH
+1 MT
-7 PGDAASRQHAPCLDR
+7 P
-22 SPCLPG
+22 
-28 QDAINACFHCG
+28 CFHCG
-39 EPVPAGSRYAL
+39 EPVPANSGYSL
-50 EIKGIVQPMCCPGC
+50 EIKGIVRPMCCPGC

-76 SSYYDHRT
+76 ASYYDHRT
-84 APGIK
+84 APGTK
-89 GELVPQELAA
+89 GDLVPEELAA
-99 LTHYDLTE
+99 LTHYDLAE

-117 TGSHRMREILLSVEG
+117 TLREIQLTVEG

-144 HLTGLAGLH
+144 HLMTLTGLR

-168 DPDRLAL
+168 DPDQLSL

-182 AKIGYRAYPFQTH
+182 AQIGYRAYPFQTH
-195 TQEALY
+195 QQEALY

-288 GAFVASMWATVFN
+288 GAFIASMWATVFN
-301 TGEVYFD
+301 TGEVYYD

-346 TRIDEDG
+346 TRIDDEG
-353 EHEVAAKMLQ
+353 EHEVAAKTLQ

-370 LAGATLPADGLIV
+370 LAGATLPADGIIV

-394 TGEQLPLLKQV
+394 TGEQLPLLKQP
-405 GDSVYAGTINTDA
+405 GDQVYAGTINTDA

-479 QPEQAFWVTLAVL
+479 QPDQAFWVTLAVL

-542 GTLTTGNISL
+542 GTLTTGEISL
-552 ISTTALAE
+552 TGITTLAE
-560 LSEAQC
+560 VDEAHC
-566 LSIARALEAYSEH
+566 LAIARAMEAQSEH

-584 FRSKAADEAVLLAAS
+584 FQLPADSISVLPSAR
-599 EVTPVI
+599 EITPVI
-605 GHGIQGKIAGQHYR
+605 GHGITALVDGVRYR
-619 IGSARWLSLPAGQTA
+619 IGSARWLGLDPAQECGR
-634 SQGLAIYLA
+634 GLAIYLA
-643 DESRLLA
+643 DEQQVLA
-650 RFILAD
+650 RFNLED

-661 ARALIQAF
+661 ARALIAAF
-669 KAAGLQTTILTGDSS
+669 KAAGLQTTVLTGDSS
-684 AQADEVARELGVDEL
+684 LQADEIARELGVDEL

-710 YLKEHEARGDINIM
+710 YLKAREAQGDISIM

-761 DDLSRLLEART
+761 DDLSRLLEARV
-772 LAIRTRKIIQEN
+772 LAMRTRKIIIEN

-791 NLLVLPLAASG
+791 NLLVLPLAACG
-802 WLPPYVAAAGM
+802 WLPPYLAAAGM

>member
-1 MTGGFH
+1 MTG
-7 PGDAASRQHAPCLDR
+7 
-22 SPCLPG
+22 
-28 QDAINACFHCG
+28 CFHCG
-39 EPVPAGSRYAL
+39 EPVSTGSDFTL

-64 QAVAET
+64 QAVAQT
-70 IMECGL
+70 ILECGL
-76 SSYYDHRT
+76 ASYYEHRT

-89 GELVPQELAA
+89 GELVPSELAA
-99 LTHYDLTE
+99 LTHYDLAE
-107 VQQDFVTDSG
+107 VQQEFVTETG
-117 TGSHRMREILLSVEG
+117 TLREIQLSVEG

-144 HLTGLAGLH
+144 HLMGLPGLH
-153 YINVNTTTHRARIKW
+153 YVNVNTTTHRARIKW
-168 DPDRLAL
+168 DPDKLSL

-195 TQEALY
+195 SQEALY
-201 AKEVRSYMFRLALA
+201 AREVRSYMFRMALA

-233 FISVED
+233 FISVEE
-239 EFMVYFKWIS
+239 EFMIYFKWIS

-262 PFYVGAWRSLKQG
+262 PFYAGAWRSLRQG

-288 GAFVASMWATVFN
+288 GAFVASIWATVFN
-301 TGEVYFD
+301 TGEVYYD

-320 RFLELRAR
+320 RLLELRAR

-346 TRIDEDG
+346 TRIDADG
-353 EHEVAAKMLQ
+353 EHEVAAKTLR
-363 VGDRIRV
+363 VGDRVRV
-370 LAGATLPADGLIV
+370 LAGATLPADGIITL
-383 EGQASLNESML
+383 GQASLNEAML
-394 TGEQLPLLKQV
+394 TGEQLPLLKQA
-405 GDSVYAGTINTDA
+405 GDPVFAGTINTDA
-418 PLQIR
+418 PLEIR
-423 VSHRIE
+423 VSHPIE
-429 ESRIAQIM
+429 ESRLAQIM

-447 PAIAQMAD
+447 PAIAQLAD
-455 QLSRHFIL
+455 VLSRHFIL
-463 VLLIIAAA
+463 VLLLIAAG

-479 QPEQAFWVTLAVL
+479 APERAFWVTLSVL

-504 PTALTSATANLTRNG
+504 PTALTSATAHLTRSG

-531 TKANRIVMDKT
+531 TRANRIVMDKT

-552 ISTTALAE
+552 VGVQPLAE
-560 LSEAQC
+560 LGEDEC
-566 LSIARALEAYSEH
+566 LAIARALEAYSEH

-584 FRSKAADEAVLLAAS
+584 FRSQGAEDAVLPAAS

-605 GHGIQGKIAGQHYR
+605 GHGIQGRIAGKHYR
-619 IGSARWLSLPAGQTA
+619 IGSARWLALADEQEAT
-634 SQGLAIYLA
+634 QGLAIYLA
-643 DESRLLA
+643 DETGPLA
-650 RFILAD
+650 RFTLAD
-656 TLRPD
+656 TVRAD
-661 ARALIQAF
+661 AGALIQAF

-684 AQADEVARELGVDEL
+684 PQADAVARELGVDEL
-699 VKGVSPDGKLA
+699 VKGVTPDGKLA
-710 YLKEHEARGDINIM
+710 YLKAREAAGGISIM

-761 DDLSRLLEART
+761 DDLSRLLTARA
-772 LAIRTRKIIQEN
+772 LALRTRRIIQEN

-802 WLPPYVAAAGM
+802 WLPPYLAAAGM

>member
-1 MTGGFH
+1 MTG
-7 PGDAASRQHAPCLDR
+7 
-22 SPCLPG
+22 
-28 QDAINACFHCG
+28 CFHCG
-39 EPVPAGSRYAL
+39 EPVSTGSDFTL

-64 QAVAET
+64 QAVAQT
-70 IMECGL
+70 ILECGL
-76 SSYYDHRT
+76 ASYYEHRT

-89 GELVPQELAA
+89 GELVPSELAA
-99 LTHYDLTE
+99 LTHYDLAE
-107 VQQDFVTDSG
+107 VQQEFVTETG
-117 TGSHRMREILLSVEG
+117 TLREIQLSVEG

-144 HLTGLAGLH
+144 HLMGLPGLH
-153 YINVNTTTHRARIKW
+153 YVNVNTTTHRARIKW
-168 DPDRLAL
+168 DPDRLSL

-195 TQEALY
+195 SQEALY
-201 AKEVRSYMFRLALA
+201 AREVRSYMFRMALA

-233 FISVED
+233 FISVEE
-239 EFMVYFKWIS
+239 EFMIYFKWIS

-288 GAFVASMWATVFN
+288 GAFVASIWATVFN
-301 TGEVYFD
+301 TGEVYYD

-320 RFLELRAR
+320 RLLELRAR

-346 TRIDEDG
+346 TRIDADG
-353 EHEVAAKMLQ
+353 EHEVPAKTLR
-363 VGDRIRV
+363 VGDRVRV
-370 LAGATLPADGLIV
+370 LAGATLPADGIITL
-383 EGQASLNESML
+383 GQASLNEAML
-394 TGEQLPLLKQV
+394 TGEQLPLLKQA
-405 GDSVYAGTINTDA
+405 GDPVFAGTISTDA
-418 PLQIR
+418 PLEIR
-423 VSHRIE
+423 VNHPIE
-429 ESRIAQIM
+429 ESRLAQIM
-437 RLQDHALDDK
+437 RLQDSALDDK
-447 PAIAQMAD
+447 PAIAQLAD
-455 QLSRHFIL
+455 VLSRHFIL
-463 VLLIIAAA
+463 VLLLIAAA

-479 QPEQAFWVTLAVL
+479 APERAFWVTLSVL

-504 PTALTSATANLTRNG
+504 PTALTSATAHLTRSG

-531 TKANRIVMDKT
+531 TRANRIVMDKT

-552 ISTTALAE
+552 VGVQPLAE
-560 LSEAQC
+560 LGEDEC
-566 LSIARALEAYSEH
+566 LAIARALEAYSEH

-584 FRSKAADEAVLLAAS
+584 FRSKGADDAVLLAAS
-599 EVTPVI
+599 GVTPVI
-605 GHGIQGKIAGQHYR
+605 GHGIEGRIAGKHYR
-619 IGSARWLSLPAGQTA
+619 IGSARWLGLSDKQNAA
-634 SQGLAIYLA
+634 QGLAIYLA
-643 DESRLLA
+643 DETRPLA
-650 RFILAD
+650 RFTLAD
-656 TLRPD
+656 TVRAD
-661 ARALIQAF
+661 AGALIQAF

-684 AQADEVARELGVDEL
+684 PQADTVARELGVDEL
-699 VKGVSPDGKLA
+699 VKGVTPDGKLA
-710 YLKEHEARGDINIM
+710 YLKARETAGDISIM

-761 DDLSRLLEART
+761 DDLSRLLTART
-772 LAIRTRKIIQEN
+772 LALRTRRIIQEN

-802 WLPPYVAAAGM
+802 WLPPYLAAAGM

>member
-1 MTGGFH
+1 MT
-7 PGDAASRQHAPCLDR
+7 P
-22 SPCLPG
+22 
-28 QDAINACFHCG
+28 CFHCG
-39 EPVPAGSRYAL
+39 EPVPANSGYSL
-50 EIKGIVQPMCCPGC
+50 EIKGIVRPMCCPGC

-76 SSYYDHRT
+76 ASYYDHRT
-84 APGIK
+84 APGTK
-89 GELVPQELAA
+89 GDLVPEELAA
-99 LTHYDLTE
+99 LTHYDLAE

-117 TGSHRMREILLSVEG
+117 TLREIQLTVEG

-144 HLTGLAGLH
+144 HLMTLTGLR

-168 DPDRLAL
+168 DPDQLSL

-182 AKIGYRAYPFQTH
+182 AQIGYRAYPFQTH
-195 TQEALY
+195 QQEALY

-288 GAFVASMWATVFN
+288 GAFIASMWATVFN
-301 TGEVYFD
+301 TGEVYYD

-346 TRIDEDG
+346 TRIDDEG
-353 EHEVAAKMLQ
+353 EHEVAAKTLQ
-363 VGDRIRV
+363 VGDRVRV
-370 LAGATLPADGLIV
+370 LAGATLPADGIIV

-394 TGEQLPLLKQV
+394 TGEQLPLLKQP
-405 GDSVYAGTINTDA
+405 GDQVYAGTINTDA

-479 QPEQAFWVTLAVL
+479 QPDQAFWVTLAVL

-542 GTLTTGNISL
+542 GTLTTGEISL
-552 ISTTALAE
+552 TGTTTLAE
-560 LSEAQC
+560 MDETQC
-566 LSIARALEAYSEH
+566 LAIARAMEAQSEH

-584 FRSKAADEAVLLAAS
+584 FRLPTDSISVLPSAR
-599 EVTPVI
+599 EITPVI
-605 GHGIQGKIAGQHYR
+605 GHGITALVDGVRYR
-619 IGSARWLSLPAGQTA
+619 IGSARWLGLDPAQERGR
-634 SQGLAIYLA
+634 GLAIYLA
-643 DESRLLA
+643 DEQQVLA
-650 RFILAD
+650 RFNLED

-661 ARALIQAF
+661 ARALIAAF
-669 KAAGLQTTILTGDSS
+669 KAAGLQTTVLTGDSS
-684 AQADEVARELGVDEL
+684 LQADEIARELGVDEL

-710 YLKEHEARGDINIM
+710 YLKAREAQGDISIM

-761 DDLSRLLEART
+761 DDLSRLLEARV
-772 LAIRTRKIIQEN
+772 LAMRTRKIIIEN

-791 NLLVLPLAASG
+791 NLLVLPLAACG
-802 WLPPYVAAAGM
+802 WLPPYLAAAGM

>member
-1 MTGGFH
+1 MSG
-7 PGDAASRQHAPCLDR
+7 
-22 SPCLPG
+22 
-28 QDAINACFHCG
+28 CFHCG

-70 IMECGL
+70 ILECGL
-76 SSYYDHRT
+76 ASYYEHRT
-84 APGIK
+84 APGTK
-89 GELVPQELAA
+89 GELVPAELAA
-99 LTHYDLTE
+99 LTHYDLAE
-107 VQQDFVTDSG
+107 VQQDFVTDSA
-117 TGSHRMREILLSVEG
+117 TGSHKVRAIQLTVEG

-144 HLTGLAGLH
+144 HLGNLTGLH

-168 DPDRLAL
+168 DPDRLSL

-195 TQEALY
+195 QQEALY

-233 FISVED
+233 FISVEE

-262 PFYVGAWRSLKQG
+262 PFYVGAWRSLRQG

-301 TGEVYFD
+301 TGEVYYD

-346 TRIDEDG
+346 TRLDEDG
-353 EHEVAAKMLQ
+353 EHEVAAKTLQ
-363 VGDRIRV
+363 VGDRVRV
-370 LAGATLPADGLIV
+370 LAGATLPADGTILL
-383 EGQASLNESML
+383 GQASLNESML
-394 TGEQLPLLKQV
+394 TGEQLPLLKQA
-405 GDSVYAGTINTDA
+405 GDAVYAGTINTDA
-418 PLQIR
+418 PLEIR

-429 ESRIAQIM
+429 ESRLAQIM
-437 RLQDHALDDK
+437 RLQDHALDEK

-455 QLSRHFIL
+455 VLSRHFIL
-463 VLLIIAAA
+463 VLLFIAAG

-504 PTALTSATANLTRNG
+504 PTALTSATARLTRAG

-531 TKANRIVMDKT
+531 TRANRIVMDKT

-552 ISTTALAE
+552 TSTEALGNFD
-560 LSEAQC
+560 EARC
-566 LSIARALEAYSEH
+566 LAIARALEAYSEH

-584 FRSKAADEAVLLAAS
+584 FRSNAADDAVLLAAS
-599 EVTPVI
+599 KVTPVI
-605 GHGIQGKIAGQHYR
+605 GHGIEGMIEGRHYR
-619 IGSARWLSLPAGQTA
+619 LGSARWLGISDAQEA
-634 SQGLAIYLA
+634 QADGLVIYLA
-643 DESRLLA
+643 DEDRALA
-650 RFILAD
+650 RFLLTD

-661 ARALIQAF
+661 AKALIQAF
-669 KAAGLQTTILTGDSS
+669 KEAGLKTTILTGDSS
-684 AQADEVARELGVDEL
+684 PQADEVARELGVDEL
-699 VKGVSPDGKLA
+699 VKGVTPDGKLA
-710 YLKEHEARGDINIM
+710 YLKEHEARGDISIM

-761 DDLSRLLEART
+761 DDLSRLLDARA
-772 LAIRTRKIIQEN
+772 LALRTRKIIKEN

>member
-1 MTGGFH
+1 MTG
-7 PGDAASRQHAPCLDR
+7 
-22 SPCLPG
+22 
-28 QDAINACFHCG
+28 CFHCG
-39 EPVPAGSRYAL
+39 EPVSTGSDFTL

-64 QAVAET
+64 QAVAQT
-70 IMECGL
+70 ILECGL
-76 SSYYDHRT
+76 ASYYEHRT

-89 GELVPQELAA
+89 GELVPSELAA
-99 LTHYDLTE
+99 LTHYDLAE
-107 VQQDFVTDSG
+107 VQQEFVTETG
-117 TGSHRMREILLSVEG
+117 TLREIQLSVEG

-144 HLTGLAGLH
+144 HLMGLPGLH
-153 YINVNTTTHRARIKW
+153 YVNVNTTTHRARIKW
-168 DPDRLAL
+168 DPDKLSL

-195 TQEALY
+195 SQEALY
-201 AKEVRSYMFRLALA
+201 AREVRSYMFRMALA

-233 FISVED
+233 FISVEE
-239 EFMVYFKWIS
+239 EFMIYFKWIS

-262 PFYVGAWRSLKQG
+262 PFYAGAWRSLRQG

-288 GAFVASMWATVFN
+288 GAFVASIWATVFN
-301 TGEVYFD
+301 TGEVYYD

-320 RFLELRAR
+320 RLLELRAR

-346 TRIDEDG
+346 TRIDTDG
-353 EHEVAAKMLQ
+353 EHEVAAKTLR
-363 VGDRIRV
+363 VGDRVRV
-370 LAGATLPADGLIV
+370 LAGATLPADGIITL
-383 EGQASLNESML
+383 GQASLNEAML
-394 TGEQLPLLKQV
+394 TGEQLPLLKQA
-405 GDSVYAGTINTDA
+405 GDPVFAGTINTDA
-418 PLQIR
+418 PLEIR
-423 VSHRIE
+423 VSHPIE
-429 ESRIAQIM
+429 ESRLAQIM

-447 PAIAQMAD
+447 PAIAQLAD
-455 QLSRHFIL
+455 VLSRHFIL
-463 VLLIIAAA
+463 VLLLIAAG

-479 QPEQAFWVTLAVL
+479 DPERAFWVTLSVL

-504 PTALTSATANLTRNG
+504 PTALTSATAHLTRSG

-531 TKANRIVMDKT
+531 TRANRIVMDKT

-552 ISTTALAE
+552 VGVQPLAE
-560 LSEAQC
+560 LGEDEC
-566 LSIARALEAYSEH
+566 LAIAGALEAYSEH

-584 FRSKAADEAVLLAAS
+584 FRSKGAEEAMLPAAS

-605 GHGIQGKIAGQHYR
+605 GHGIQGRIASKHYR
-619 IGSARWLSLPAGQTA
+619 IGSARWLALADEQEAT
-634 SQGLAIYLA
+634 QGLAIYLA
-643 DESRLLA
+643 DETGPLA
-650 RFILAD
+650 RFTLAD
-656 TLRPD
+656 TVRAD
-661 ARALIQAF
+661 AGALIQAF

-684 AQADEVARELGVDEL
+684 PQADAVARELGVDEL
-699 VKGVSPDGKLA
+699 VKGVTPDGKLA
-710 YLKEHEARGDINIM
+710 YLKAREAAGDISIM

-761 DDLSRLLEART
+761 DDLSRLLTARA
-772 LAIRTRKIIQEN
+772 LALRTRRIIQEN

-802 WLPPYVAAAGM
+802 WLPPYLAAAGM

>member
-1 MTGGFH
+1 MT
-7 PGDAASRQHAPCLDR
+7 P
-22 SPCLPG
+22 
-28 QDAINACFHCG
+28 CFHCG
-39 EPVPAGSRYAL
+39 EPVPANSGYSL
-50 EIKGIVQPMCCPGC
+50 EIKGIVRPMCCPGC

-76 SSYYDHRT
+76 ASYYDHRT
-84 APGIK
+84 APGTK
-89 GELVPQELAA
+89 GDLVPEELAA
-99 LTHYDLTE
+99 LTHYDLAE
-107 VQQDFVTDSG
+107 VQQEFVTDSG
-117 TGSHRMREILLSVEG
+117 TLREIQLTVEG

-144 HLTGLAGLH
+144 HLMTLGGLR

-168 DPDRLAL
+168 DPDQLSL

-182 AKIGYRAYPFQTH
+182 AQIGYRAYPFQTH
-195 TQEALY
+195 QQEALY

-262 PFYVGAWRSLKQG
+262 PFYVGAWRTLKQG

-288 GAFVASMWATVFN
+288 GAFIASMWATVFN
-301 TGEVYFD
+301 TGEVYYD

-346 TRIDEDG
+346 TRIDDEG
-353 EHEVAAKMLQ
+353 EHEVAAKTLQ
-363 VGDRIRV
+363 VGDRVRV
-370 LAGATLPADGLIV
+370 LAGATLPADGIIV

-394 TGEQLPLLKQV
+394 TGEQLPLLKQP
-405 GDSVYAGTINTDA
+405 GDQVYAGTINTDA

-479 QPEQAFWVTLAVL
+479 QPDQAFWVTLAVL

-542 GTLTTGNISL
+542 GTLTTGEISL
-552 ISTTALAE
+552 TGTTTLAE
-560 LSEAQC
+560 MDETQC
-566 LSIARALEAYSEH
+566 LAIARAMEAQSEH

-584 FRSKAADEAVLLAAS
+584 FRLPADSISVLPSAR
-599 EVTPVI
+599 EITPVI
-605 GHGIQGKIAGQHYR
+605 GHGITALVEGVRYR
-619 IGSARWLSLPAGQTA
+619 IGSARWLGLDPAQERGR
-634 SQGLAIYLA
+634 GLAIYLA
-643 DESRLLA
+643 DEQQVLA
-650 RFILAD
+650 RFHLED

-661 ARALIQAF
+661 ARALIAAF
-669 KAAGLQTTILTGDSS
+669 KSAGLQTTVLTGDSS
-684 AQADEVARELGVDEL
+684 LQADEIARELGVDEL
-699 VKGVSPDGKLA
+699 IKGVSPDGKLA
-710 YLKEHEARGDINIM
+710 YLKAREAQGDINIM

-761 DDLSRLLEART
+761 DDLSRLLEARV
-772 LAIRTRKIIQEN
+772 LAMRTRKIIIEN

-791 NLLVLPLAASG
+791 NLLVLPLAACG
-802 WLPPYVAAAGM
+802 WLPPYLAAAGM

>member
-1 MTGGFH
+1 MTG
-7 PGDAASRQHAPCLDR
+7 
-22 SPCLPG
+22 
-28 QDAINACFHCG
+28 CFHCG
-39 EPVPAGSRYAL
+39 EPVPTGSDFTL

-64 QAVAET
+64 QAVAQT
-70 IMECGL
+70 ILECGL
-76 SSYYDHRT
+76 ASYYEHRT

-89 GELVPQELAA
+89 GELVPSELAA
-99 LTHYDLTE
+99 LTHYDLAE
-107 VQQDFVTDSG
+107 VQQEFVTETG
-117 TGSHRMREILLSVEG
+117 TLRESQLSVEG

-144 HLTGLAGLH
+144 HLMGLPGLH
-153 YINVNTTTHRARIKW
+153 YVNVNTTTHRARIKW
-168 DPDRLAL
+168 DPDRLSL

-195 TQEALY
+195 QQEALY
-201 AKEVRSYMFRLALA
+201 AREVRSYMFRMALA

-233 FISVED
+233 FISVEE
-239 EFMVYFKWIS
+239 EFMIYFKWIS

-262 PFYVGAWRSLKQG
+262 PFYAGAWRSLKQG

-288 GAFVASMWATVFN
+288 GAFVASIWATVFN
-301 TGEVYFD
+301 TGEVYYD

-320 RFLELRAR
+320 RLLELRAR

-346 TRIDEDG
+346 TRIDAEG
-353 EHEVAAKMLQ
+353 EHEVPAKTLR
-363 VGDRIRV
+363 VGDRVRV
-370 LAGATLPADGLIV
+370 LAGATLPADGIITL
-383 EGQASLNESML
+383 GQASLNEAML
-394 TGEQLPLLKQV
+394 TGEQLPLLKQT
-405 GDSVYAGTINTDA
+405 GDPVFAGTISTDA
-418 PLQIR
+418 PLEIR
-423 VSHRIE
+423 VNHPIE
-429 ESRIAQIM
+429 ESRLAQIM
-437 RLQDHALDDK
+437 RLQDSALDDK
-447 PAIAQMAD
+447 PAIAQLAD
-455 QLSRHFIL
+455 VLSRHFIL
-463 VLLIIAAA
+463 VLLLIAAA

-479 QPEQAFWVTLAVL
+479 APERAFWVTLSVL

-504 PTALTSATANLTRNG
+504 PTALTSATAHLTRSG

-531 TKANRIVMDKT
+531 TRANRIVMDKT

-552 ISTTALAE
+552 VGVQPLAE
-560 LSEAQC
+560 LGEDEC
-566 LSIARALEAYSEH
+566 LAIARALEAYSEH

-584 FRSKAADEAVLLAAS
+584 FRSKGADDAVLLAAS

-605 GHGIQGKIAGQHYR
+605 GHGIEGRIAGKHYR
-619 IGSARWLSLPAGQTA
+619 IGSARWLGLSDKQNAA
-634 SQGLAIYLA
+634 QGLAIYLA
-643 DESRLLA
+643 DETGPLA
-650 RFILAD
+650 RFTLAD
-656 TLRPD
+656 TVRAD
-661 ARALIQAF
+661 AGALIQAF

-684 AQADEVARELGVDEL
+684 PQADTVARELGVDEL
-699 VKGVSPDGKLA
+699 VKGVTPDGKLA
-710 YLKEHEARGDINIM
+710 YLKAQEAAGDISIM

-761 DDLSRLLEART
+761 DDLSRLLTART
-772 LAIRTRKIIQEN
+772 LALRTRRIIQEN

-802 WLPPYVAAAGM
+802 WLPPYLAAAGM

>member
-1 MTGGFH
+1 MSG
-7 PGDAASRQHAPCLDR
+7 
-22 SPCLPG
+22 
-28 QDAINACFHCG
+28 CFHCG
-39 EPVPAGSRYAL
+39 EPVSVGSHYAL
-50 EIKGIVQPMCCPGC
+50 EIKGIAQPMCCPGC
-64 QAVAET
+64 LAVAET
-70 IMECGL
+70 ILECGL
-76 SSYYDHRT
+76 ASYYEHRT

-89 GELVPQELAA
+89 GELVPNELAA
-99 LTHYDLTE
+99 LTHYDLAE
-107 VQQDFVTDSG
+107 VQQEFVTDSAAG
-117 TGSHRMREILLSVEG
+117 NHRLREIQLTVEG

-144 HLTGLAGLH
+144 HLSGLAGLH
-153 YINVNTTTHRARIKW
+153 YVNVNTTTHRARIKW
-168 DPDRLAL
+168 DPDRLSL

-182 AKIGYRAYPFQTH
+182 ARIGYRAYPFQTH
-195 TQEALY
+195 SQEALY
-201 AKEVRSYMFRLALA
+201 AREVRSYMFRLALA

-233 FISVED
+233 FISVEE

-301 TGEVYFD
+301 TGEVYYD

-346 TRIDEDG
+346 TRLDEEG
-353 EHEVAAKMLQ
+353 EHEVAAKTLR
-363 VGDRIRV
+363 VGDRVRV
-370 LAGATLPADGLIV
+370 LAGATLPADGIILA
-383 EGQASLNESML
+383 GQASLDESML
-394 TGEQLPLLKQV
+394 TGEQLPLLKQA
-405 GDSVYAGTINTDA
+405 GDPVYAGTIDTDA
-418 PLQIR
+418 PLEIR
-423 VSHRIE
+423 VSHPIE
-429 ESRIAQIM
+429 ESRLSQIM
-437 RLQDHALDDK
+437 RLQDHALGDK
-447 PAIAQMAD
+447 PAIAQLAD
-455 QLSRHFIL
+455 VLSRHFIL
-463 VLLIIAAA
+463 VLLLIAAA

-479 QPEQAFWVTLAVL
+479 QPERAFWVTLAVL

-504 PTALTSATANLTRNG
+504 PTALTSATAHLTRTG

-531 TKANRIVMDKT
+531 TRANRVVMDKT

-552 ISTTALAE
+552 IRTQPLAD
-560 LSEAQC
+560 LDEAQC
-566 LSIARALEAYSEH
+566 LAIARALETHSEH

-584 FRSKAADEAVLLAAS
+584 FRQVSQDRLPTS

-605 GHGIQGKIAGQHYR
+605 GYGIQGLVAGTQYR
-619 IGSARWLSLPAGQTA
+619 IGSARWLGIPDEQARA
-634 SQGLAIYLA
+634 DGLVIYLA
-643 DESRLLA
+643 DEARPLA
-650 RFILAD
+650 RFVLAD

-661 ARALIQAF
+661 AKALIQAF
-669 KAAGLQTTILTGDSS
+669 QAAGLKTTILTGDGSTG
-684 AQADEVARELGVDEL
+684 ADEVARTLGVDEL
-699 VKGVSPDGKLA
+699 VKGVTPDGKLA
-710 YLKEHEARGDINIM
+710 YLKGREAAGDVSIM

-761 DDLSRLLEART
+761 DDLSRLLAART
-772 LAIRTRKIIQEN
+772 LAIRTRKIIVEN

-802 WLPPYVAAAGM
+802 WLPPYLAAAGM

>member
-1 MTGGFH
+1 MSG
-7 PGDAASRQHAPCLDR
+7 
-22 SPCLPG
+22 
-28 QDAINACFHCG
+28 CFHCG

-70 IMECGL
+70 ILECGL
-76 SSYYDHRT
+76 ASYYEHRT
-84 APGIK
+84 APGTK
-89 GELVPQELAA
+89 GELVPAELAA
-99 LTHYDLTE
+99 LTHYDLAE
-107 VQQDFVTDSG
+107 VQQDFVTDSA
-117 TGSHRMREILLSVEG
+117 TGSHKVREIQLTVEG

-144 HLTGLAGLH
+144 HLGNLTGLH

-168 DPDRLAL
+168 DPDRLSL

-195 TQEALY
+195 QQEALY

-233 FISVED
+233 FISVEE

-301 TGEVYFD
+301 TGEVYYD

-346 TRIDEDG
+346 TRLDEDG
-353 EHEVAAKMLQ
+353 EHEVAAKTLQ
-363 VGDRIRV
+363 VGDRVRV
-370 LAGATLPADGLIV
+370 LAGATLPADGIILL
-383 EGQASLNESML
+383 GQASLNESML
-394 TGEQLPLLKQV
+394 TGEQLPLLKQA
-405 GDSVYAGTINTDA
+405 GDAVYAGTINTDA
-418 PLQIR
+418 PLEIR

-429 ESRIAQIM
+429 ESRLAQIM

-455 QLSRHFIL
+455 VLSRHFIL
-463 VLLIIAAA
+463 VLLFIAAG

-504 PTALTSATANLTRNG
+504 PTALTSATARLTRAG

-531 TKANRIVMDKT
+531 TRANRIVMDKT

-552 ISTTALAE
+552 TSTEALGNFD
-560 LSEAQC
+560 EARS
-566 LSIARALEAYSEH
+566 LAIARALEAYSEH

-584 FRSKAADEAVLLAAS
+584 FRSNAADDAVLLAAS
-599 EVTPVI
+599 KVTPVI
-605 GHGIQGKIAGQHYR
+605 GHGIEGVIEGRHYR
-619 IGSARWLSLPAGQTA
+619 LGSARWLGISDAHEAQA
-634 SQGLAIYLA
+634 DGLVIYLA
-643 DESRLLA
+643 DEDQALA
-650 RFILAD
+650 RFLLTD

-661 ARALIQAF
+661 TKALIQAF
-669 KAAGLQTTILTGDSS
+669 KAAGLKTTILTGDSS

-699 VKGVSPDGKLA
+699 VKGVTPDGKLA
-710 YLKEHEARGDINIM
+710 YLKEHEARGDISIM

-761 DDLSRLLEART
+761 DDLSRLLDARA
-772 LAIRTRKIIQEN
+772 LALRTRKIIKEN

>member
-1 MTGGFH
+1 MTG
-7 PGDAASRQHAPCLDR
+7 
-22 SPCLPG
+22 
-28 QDAINACFHCG
+28 CFHCG
-39 EPVPAGSRYAL
+39 EPVSTGSDFTL
-50 EIKGIVQPMCCPGC
+50 EIKGIAQPMCCPGC
-64 QAVAET
+64 QAVAQT
-70 IMECGL
+70 ILECGL
-76 SSYYDHRT
+76 ASYYEHRT

-89 GELVPQELAA
+89 GELVPSELAA
-99 LTHYDLTE
+99 LTHYDLAE
-107 VQQDFVTDSG
+107 VQQEFVTETG
-117 TGSHRMREILLSVEG
+117 TLREIQLSVEG

-144 HLTGLAGLH
+144 HLMGLPGLH
-153 YINVNTTTHRARIKW
+153 YVNVNTTTHRARIKW
-168 DPDRLAL
+168 DPDKLSL

-195 TQEALY
+195 SQEALY
-201 AKEVRSYMFRLALA
+201 AREVRSYMFRMALA

-233 FISVED
+233 FISVEE
-239 EFMVYFKWIS
+239 EFMIYFKWIS

-262 PFYVGAWRSLKQG
+262 PFYAGAWRSLRQG

-288 GAFVASMWATVFN
+288 GAFVASIWATVFN
-301 TGEVYFD
+301 TGEVYYD

-320 RFLELRAR
+320 RLLELRAR

-346 TRIDEDG
+346 TRIDTDG
-353 EHEVAAKMLQ
+353 EHEVAAKTLR
-363 VGDRIRV
+363 VGDRVRV
-370 LAGATLPADGLIV
+370 LAGATLPADGIITL
-383 EGQASLNESML
+383 GQASLNEAML
-394 TGEQLPLLKQV
+394 TGEQLPLLKQA
-405 GDSVYAGTINTDA
+405 GDPVFAGTINTDA
-418 PLQIR
+418 PLEIR
-423 VSHRIE
+423 VSHPIE
-429 ESRIAQIM
+429 ESRLAQIM

-447 PAIAQMAD
+447 PAIAQLAD
-455 QLSRHFIL
+455 VLSRHFIL
-463 VLLIIAAA
+463 VLLLIAAG

-479 QPEQAFWVTLAVL
+479 DPERAFWVTLSVL

-504 PTALTSATANLTRNG
+504 PTALTSATAHLTRSG

-531 TKANRIVMDKT
+531 TRANRIVMDKT

-552 ISTTALAE
+552 VAIQPLAGLGE
-560 LSEAQC
+560 DEC
-566 LSIARALEAYSEH
+566 LAIARALEAYSEH

-584 FRSKAADEAVLLAAS
+584 FRSKGAEDVMLPAS

-605 GHGIQGKIAGQHYR
+605 GHGIQGRIAGKHYR
-619 IGSARWLSLPAGQTA
+619 IGSARWLALADEQEAT
-634 SQGLAIYLA
+634 QGLAIYLA
-643 DESRLLA
+643 DETGPLA
-650 RFILAD
+650 RFTLAD
-656 TLRPD
+656 TVRAD
-661 ARALIQAF
+661 AGALIQAF

-684 AQADEVARELGVDEL
+684 PQADAVARELGVDEL
-699 VKGVSPDGKLA
+699 VKGVTPDGKLA
-710 YLKEHEARGDINIM
+710 YLKAREAAGDISIM

-761 DDLSRLLEART
+761 DDLSRLLTARA
-772 LAIRTRKIIQEN
+772 LALRTRRIIQEN

-802 WLPPYVAAAGM
+802 WLPPYLAAAGM

>member
-1 MTGGFH
+1 MI
-7 PGDAASRQHAPCLDR
+7 P
-22 SPCLPG
+22 
-28 QDAINACFHCG
+28 CFHCG
-39 EPVPAGSRYAL
+39 EPVPANSGYSL
-50 EIKGIVQPMCCPGC
+50 EIKGIVRPICCPGC

-76 SSYYDHRT
+76 ASYYDHRT
-84 APGIK
+84 APGTK
-89 GELVPQELAA
+89 GDLVPEELAA
-99 LTHYDLTE
+99 LTHYDLAE
-107 VQQDFVTDSG
+107 VQQDFVTDNG
-117 TGSHRMREILLSVEG
+117 TLREIQLTVEG

-144 HLTGLAGLH
+144 HLMTLGGLR

-168 DPDRLAL
+168 DPDQLSL

-182 AKIGYRAYPFQTH
+182 AQIGYRAYPFQTH
-195 TQEALY
+195 QQEALY

-301 TGEVYFD
+301 TGEVYYD

-346 TRIDEDG
+346 TRIDDEG
-353 EHEVAAKMLQ
+353 EHEVAAKTLQ
-363 VGDRIRV
+363 VGDRVRV
-370 LAGATLPADGLIV
+370 LAGATLPADGIIV

-394 TGEQLPLLKQV
+394 TGEQLPLLKQP
-405 GDSVYAGTINTDA
+405 GDQVYAGTINTDA

-479 QPEQAFWVTLAVL
+479 QPDQAFWITLAVL

-542 GTLTTGNISL
+542 GTLTTGEISL
-552 ISTTALAE
+552 THTQALAD
-560 LSEAQC
+560 LDEAHC
-566 LSIARALEAYSEH
+566 LAIARAMEAQSEH

-584 FRSKAADEAVLLAAS
+584 FRLPTESISVLPSAR
-599 EVTPVI
+599 EITPVI
-605 GHGIQGKIAGQHYR
+605 GHGITALVDGVRYR
-619 IGSARWLSLPAGQTA
+619 IGSARWLGLDPAQERGR
-634 SQGLAIYLA
+634 GLAIYLA
-643 DESRLLA
+643 DEQQVLA
-650 RFILAD
+650 RFNLED

-661 ARALIQAF
+661 AKALIAAF
-669 KAAGLQTTILTGDSS
+669 KAAGLQTTVLTGDSS
-684 AQADEVARELGVDEL
+684 LQADEIARELGVDEL

-710 YLKEHEARGDINIM
+710 YLKTREAQGDISIM

-761 DDLSRLLEART
+761 DDLSRLLEARV
-772 LAIRTRKIIQEN
+772 LAMRTRKIIIEN

-791 NLLVLPLAASG
+791 NLLVLPLAACG
-802 WLPPYVAAAGM
+802 WLPPYLAAAGM

>member
-1 MTGGFH
+1 MSG
-7 PGDAASRQHAPCLDR
+7 
-22 SPCLPG
+22 
-28 QDAINACFHCG
+28 CFHCG

-70 IMECGL
+70 ILECGL
-76 SSYYDHRT
+76 ASYYEHRT
-84 APGIK
+84 APGTK
-89 GELVPQELAA
+89 GELVPEELAA
-99 LTHYDLTE
+99 LTHYDLAE
-107 VQQDFVTDSG
+107 VQQDFVTDSA
-117 TGSHRMREILLSVEG
+117 TGSHKVREIQLTVEG

-144 HLTGLAGLH
+144 HLGNLAGLH

-168 DPDRLAL
+168 DPDRLSL

-195 TQEALY
+195 QQEALY

-233 FISVED
+233 FISVEE

-262 PFYVGAWRSLKQG
+262 PFYVGAWRSLRQG

-301 TGEVYFD
+301 TGEVYYD

-346 TRIDEDG
+346 TRLDEDG
-353 EHEVAAKMLQ
+353 EHEVAAKTLQ
-363 VGDRIRV
+363 VGDRVRV
-370 LAGATLPADGLIV
+370 LAGATLPADGIILL
-383 EGQASLNESML
+383 GQASLNESML
-394 TGEQLPLLKQV
+394 TGEQLPLLKQA
-405 GDSVYAGTINTDA
+405 GDAVYAGTINTDA
-418 PLQIR
+418 PLEIR

-429 ESRIAQIM
+429 ESRLAQIM

-455 QLSRHFIL
+455 VLSRHFIL
-463 VLLIIAAA
+463 VLLFIAAG

-504 PTALTSATANLTRNG
+504 PTALTSATARLTRAG

-531 TKANRIVMDKT
+531 TRANRIVMDKT

-552 ISTTALAE
+552 TSTEAMGNLDEARSLA
-560 LSEAQC
+560 
-566 LSIARALEAYSEH
+566 IARALEAYSEH

-584 FRSKAADEAVLLAAS
+584 FRSNAADDAVLLAAS
-599 EVTPVI
+599 KVTPVI
-605 GHGIQGKIAGQHYR
+605 GHGIEGVIEGRHYR
-619 IGSARWLSLPAGQTA
+619 LGSARWLGISDAQEA
-634 SQGLAIYLA
+634 RADGLVIYLA
-643 DESRLLA
+643 DEDQALA
-650 RFILAD
+650 RFLLTD

-661 ARALIQAF
+661 AKALIQAF
-669 KAAGLQTTILTGDSS
+669 KAAGLKTTILTGDSS

-699 VKGVSPDGKLA
+699 VKGVTPDGKLA
-710 YLKEHEARGDINIM
+710 YLKEHEARGDISIM

-761 DDLSRLLEART
+761 DDLSRLLDARA
-772 LAIRTRKIIQEN
+772 LALRTRKIIKEN

>member
-1 MTGGFH
+1 MTG
-7 PGDAASRQHAPCLDR
+7 
-22 SPCLPG
+22 
-28 QDAINACFHCG
+28 CFHCG
-39 EPVPAGSRYAL
+39 EPVPADSHYAL
-50 EIKGIVQPMCCPGC
+50 EIKGIVRPMCCPGC

-70 IMECGL
+70 ILECGL
-76 SSYYDHRT
+76 ASYYDHRT
-84 APGIK
+84 APGAK
-89 GELVPQELAA
+89 GDLVPEELAA
-99 LTHYDLTE
+99 LTHYDLAE
-107 VQQDFVTDSG
+107 VQQEFVTDSG
-117 TGSHRMREILLSVEG
+117 NVREIQLTVEG

-144 HLTGLAGLH
+144 HLMTLPGLR

-168 DPDRLAL
+168 DPDKLSL

-182 AKIGYRAYPFQTH
+182 AKVGYRAYPFQTH
-195 TQEALY
+195 QQEALY
-201 AKEVRSYMFRLALA
+201 AKEVRRYMFRMALA

-225 AVALYMDL
+225 AVALYMDF
-233 FISVED
+233 FISVEE

-262 PFYVGAWRSLKQG
+262 PFYVNAWRSLKQG

-301 TGEVYFD
+301 TGEVYYD

-353 EHEVAAKMLQ
+353 EHEVAAKTLQ
-363 VGDRIRV
+363 TGDRVRV
-370 LAGATLPADGLIV
+370 LAGATLPADGTIV
-383 EGQASLNESML
+383 RGEASLNESML
-394 TGEQLPLLKQV
+394 TGEQLPLLKGH
-405 GDSVYAGTINTDA
+405 GDQVYAGTINTDA
-418 PLQIR
+418 PLEIR

-455 QLSRHFIL
+455 VLSRHFIL
-463 VLLIIAAA
+463 VLLIIAAL

-479 QPEQAFWVTLAVL
+479 QPEQAFWITLAVL

-504 PTALTSATANLTRNG
+504 PTALTSATAHLTRSG

-531 TKANRIVMDKT
+531 TKANRVVMDKT
-542 GTLTTGNISL
+542 GTLTTGEIRLCHTQVMGELDSD
-552 ISTTALAE
+552 TCLA
-560 LSEAQC
+560 
-566 LSIARALEAYSEH
+566 IARALEAQSEH

-584 FRSKAADEAVLLAAS
+584 FRLPADGIALLPHAS
-599 EVTPVI
+599 DITPVI
-605 GHGIQGKIAGQHYR
+605 GHGVTGIVDGMRYR
-619 IGSARWLSLPAGQTA
+619 IGSAGWLGLGDDLVSPR
-634 SQGLAIYLA
+634 GLAIYLA
-643 DESRLLA
+643 DERQVLA
-650 RFILAD
+650 RFELED

-661 ARALIQAF
+661 AKALIAAF

-684 AQADEVARELGVDEL
+684 AQADEIARELGVDEL
-699 VKGVSPDGKLA
+699 IKGVTPDGKLA
-710 YLKEHEARGDINIM
+710 YLKGREADGEISIM

-761 DDLSRLLEART
+761 DDLHRLLDARA
-772 LAIRTRKIIQEN
+772 LALRTRKIIIEN

-802 WLPPYVAAAGM
+802 WLPPYLAAAGM

>member
-1 MTGGFH
+1 MT
-7 PGDAASRQHAPCLDR
+7 P
-22 SPCLPG
+22 
-28 QDAINACFHCG
+28 CFHCG
-39 EPVPAGSRYAL
+39 EPVPANSGYSL
-50 EIKGIVQPMCCPGC
+50 EIKGIVRPMCCPGC

-76 SSYYDHRT
+76 ASYYDHRT
-84 APGIK
+84 APGTK
-89 GELVPQELAA
+89 GDLVPEELAA
-99 LTHYDLTE
+99 LTHYDLAE

-117 TGSHRMREILLSVEG
+117 TLREIQLTVEG

-144 HLTGLAGLH
+144 HLMTLGGLR

-168 DPDRLAL
+168 DPDQLSL

-182 AKIGYRAYPFQTH
+182 AQIGYRAYPFQTH
-195 TQEALY
+195 QQEALY

-288 GAFVASMWATVFN
+288 GAFIASMWATVFN
-301 TGEVYFD
+301 TGEVYYD

-346 TRIDEDG
+346 TRIDDEG
-353 EHEVAAKMLQ
+353 EHEVAAKTLQ
-363 VGDRIRV
+363 VGDRVRV
-370 LAGATLPADGLIV
+370 LAGATLPADGIIV

-394 TGEQLPLLKQV
+394 TGEQLPLLKQP
-405 GDSVYAGTINTDA
+405 GDQVYAGTINTDA

-463 VLLIIAAA
+463 ALLIIAAA

-479 QPEQAFWVTLAVL
+479 QPDQAFWVTLAVL

-542 GTLTTGNISL
+542 GTLTTGEISL
-552 ISTTALAE
+552 TGTTTLAE
-560 LSEAQC
+560 MDETHC
-566 LSIARALEAYSEH
+566 LAIARAMEAQSEH

-584 FRSKAADEAVLLAAS
+584 FRLPTDSISVLPSAR
-599 EVTPVI
+599 EITPVI
-605 GHGIQGKIAGQHYR
+605 GHGITALVDGVRYR
-619 IGSARWLSLPAGQTA
+619 IGSARWLGLDTA
-634 SQGLAIYLA
+634 QERGRGLAIYLA
-643 DESRLLA
+643 DEQQVLA
-650 RFILAD
+650 RFNLED

-661 ARALIQAF
+661 ARALIAAF
-669 KAAGLQTTILTGDSS
+669 KAAGLQTTVLTGDSS
-684 AQADEVARELGVDEL
+684 LQADEIARELGVDEL

-710 YLKEHEARGDINIM
+710 YLKAREAQGDISIM

-761 DDLSRLLEART
+761 DDLSRLLEARV
-772 LAIRTRKIIQEN
+772 LAMRTRKIIIEN

-791 NLLVLPLAASG
+791 NLLVLPLAACG
-802 WLPPYVAAAGM
+802 WLPPYLAAAGM

>member
-1 MTGGFH
+1 MT
-7 PGDAASRQHAPCLDR
+7 P
-22 SPCLPG
+22 
-28 QDAINACFHCG
+28 CFHCG
-39 EPVPAGSRYAL
+39 EPVPANSGYAL
-50 EIKGIVQPMCCPGC
+50 EIKGIVRPMCCPGC

-76 SSYYDHRT
+76 ASYYDHRT
-84 APGIK
+84 APGTK
-89 GELVPQELAA
+89 GDLVPEELAA
-99 LTHYDLTE
+99 LTHYDLAE

-117 TGSHRMREILLSVEG
+117 TLREIQLTVEG

-144 HLTGLAGLH
+144 HLMTLTGLR

-168 DPDRLAL
+168 DPDQLSL

-182 AKIGYRAYPFQTH
+182 AQIGYRAYPFQTH
-195 TQEALY
+195 QQEALY

-301 TGEVYFD
+301 TGEVYYD

-346 TRIDEDG
+346 TRIDDEG
-353 EHEVAAKMLQ
+353 EHEVAAKTLQ
-363 VGDRIRV
+363 VGDRVRV
-370 LAGATLPADGLIV
+370 LAGATLPADGIIV

-394 TGEQLPLLKQV
+394 TGEQLPLLKQR
-405 GDSVYAGTINTDA
+405 GDQVYAGTINTDA

-479 QPEQAFWVTLAVL
+479 QPEQAFWIALAVL

-519 ILLRRGHVLDVL
+519 ILLRRGYVLDIL

-542 GTLTTGNISL
+542 GTLTTGEISL
-552 ISTTALAE
+552 TGTTTLAE
-560 LSEAQC
+560 MDETHC
-566 LSIARALEAYSEH
+566 LAIARAMEAQSEH

-584 FRSKAADEAVLLAAS
+584 FRLPTDSISVLPSAR
-599 EVTPVI
+599 EITPVI
-605 GHGIQGKIAGQHYR
+605 GHGITALVDGVRYR
-619 IGSARWLSLPAGQTA
+619 IGSARWLGLDPAQERGR
-634 SQGLAIYLA
+634 GLAIYLA
-643 DESRLLA
+643 DEQQVLA
-650 RFILAD
+650 RFNLED

-661 ARALIQAF
+661 ARALIAAF
-669 KAAGLQTTILTGDSS
+669 KAAGLQTTVLTGDSS
-684 AQADEVARELGVDEL
+684 LQADEIARELGVDEL

-710 YLKEHEARGDINIM
+710 YLKAREAQGDISIM

-761 DDLSRLLEART
+761 DDLSRLLEARV
-772 LAIRTRKIIQEN
+772 LAMRTRKIIIEN

-791 NLLVLPLAASG
+791 NLLVLPLAACG
-802 WLPPYVAAAGM
+802 WLPPYLAAAGM

>member
-1 MTGGFH
+1 MT
-7 PGDAASRQHAPCLDR
+7 P
-22 SPCLPG
+22 
-28 QDAINACFHCG
+28 CFHCG
-39 EPVPAGSRYAL
+39 EPVPANSGYSL
-50 EIKGIVQPMCCPGC
+50 EIKGIVRPMCCPGC

-76 SSYYDHRT
+76 ASYYDHRT

-89 GELVPQELAA
+89 GELVPEELAA
-99 LTHYDLTE
+99 LTHYDLAE
-107 VQQDFVTDSG
+107 VQQEFVTDSG
-117 TGSHRMREILLSVEG
+117 TGRETTREIQLTVEG

-144 HLTGLAGLH
+144 HLMTLSGLR

-168 DPDRLAL
+168 DPAQLSL

-195 TQEALY
+195 QQEALY

-262 PFYVGAWRSLKQG
+262 PFYINAWRSLKQG
-275 HLSMDVSVSLALI
+275 HLSMDVSVSLALS
-288 GAFVASMWATVFN
+288 GAFIASMWATVFN
-301 TGEVYFD
+301 TGEVYYD

-346 TRIDEDG
+346 TLIDQDG
-353 EHEVAAKMLQ
+353 EREVAAKTLQ
-363 VGDRIRV
+363 VGDRVRV
-370 LAGATLPADGLIV
+370 LAGATLPADGVIV
-383 EGQASLNESML
+383 AGEASLNEAML
-394 TGEQLPLLKQV
+394 TGEQLPLFKQC
-405 GDSVYAGTINTDA
+405 GDLVYAGTINTDA

-429 ESRIAQIM
+429 ESRISQIM

-479 QPEQAFWVTLAVL
+479 QPEQAFWIALAVL

-519 ILLRRGHVLDVL
+519 ILLRRGHVLDIL
-531 TKANRIVMDKT
+531 TKANRIVVDKT
-542 GTLTTGNISL
+542 GTLTTGEIRLSA
-552 ISTTALAE
+552 TTALGTLDADR
-560 LSEAQC
+560 C
-566 LSIARALEAYSEH
+566 LSIARALEAQSEH

-584 FRSKAADEAVLLAAS
+584 FRLPADEVALLPQAS
-599 EVTPVI
+599 EITPVI
-605 GHGIQGKIAGQHYR
+605 GHGITGRVDGVRYR
-619 IGSARWLSLPAGQTA
+619 IGSASWLGIESDDNAQH
-634 SQGLAIYLA
+634 GLAIYLA
-643 DESRLLA
+643 DEQQLLA
-650 RFILAD
+650 RFELDD

-661 ARALIQAF
+661 AKALIEAF

-684 AQADEVARELGVDEL
+684 PQADEIARTLGVNEL
-699 VKGVSPDGKLA
+699 VKGVTPDGKLA
-710 YLKEHEARGDINIM
+710 YLKAREAEGEISIM

-761 DDLSRLLEART
+761 DDLSRLLDARR
-772 LAIRTRKIIQEN
+772 LALRTRKMIIEN
-784 FAWSIGY
+784 FTWSIGY
-791 NLLVLPLAASG
+791 NLLVLPLAACG
-802 WLPPYVAAAGM
+802 WLPPYLAAAGM